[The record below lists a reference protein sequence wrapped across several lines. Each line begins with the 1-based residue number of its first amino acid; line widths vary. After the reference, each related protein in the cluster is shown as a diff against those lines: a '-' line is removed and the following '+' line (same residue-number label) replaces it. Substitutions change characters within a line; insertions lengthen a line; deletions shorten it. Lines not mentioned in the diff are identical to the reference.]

1 MPETIADELLVNIRL
16 KTEALEEGLAQMRSL
31 LAKSSAQVERL
42 SSAQAKAAEAAAQAQ
57 AKAAAEAASA
67 AQKEAERLKAA
78 YDAAYKALEKDATEA
93 ALNQAEALETAAS
106 KAQEAAARAARE
118 QVVAEQ
124 DAQTARITA
133 IRAAEAES
141 KRASEEAA
149 RAAEEA
155 AERTKQAQA
164 QVAAAATA
172 AFAGIVLAIRGAI
185 EAANEYNNA
194 MVGLNSLAEGTGQDF
209 GDLQAAAEDLA
220 SDGLMTVADAA
231 ASLKNLLARGFSADE
246 AVDMLERLKDAAAF
260 GRQSSLS
267 LGEAVRSASEGIKN
281 ENSVLV
287 DNAGVT
293 KNVAVM
299 WEEYAATIGK
309 SAANLTQAEKRQAE
323 YNGIMQET
331 AYQVGDAARYAE
343 EFAGK
348 QAALEA
354 ATLRVNQA
362 LGASVQGALTPL
374 LEAVTPIVDALAG
387 WIERNPELTAGI
399 VAATT
404 AGVALTAV
412 VAGAI
417 PMVTGL
423 AAAFGTLQ
431 ASMGVVGAISLAI
444 GALAAFAVA
453 CSNAKTPAEELA
465 EELEGLKNEMQTLG
479 ETSASAEEAF
489 AVLESG
495 TATTEEIAA
504 AKKALAAAIPDVVIG
519 YDREGNAI
527 LATNDILREH
537 IELLRKEREEK
548 LQSARETAKELT
560 ATAQME
566 EQAARDKL
574 ERLKEEREETKAY
587 YEDLMN
593 QRGLYRK
600 FVETPEMLEGYRDE
614 ALDENLR
621 KQAEAAQE
629 LEAAKLETSKRLQEQ
644 YALENE
650 LLGERDAATQ
660 LAMEHTMDL
669 ATEQQLS
676 GEEYLALL
684 QQTLADEEQMAA
696 YREEAAAA
704 AREEAAAVEELADAQ
719 DALDTAKSA
728 TEQQRAAK
736 QMRAYVEE
744 VKNGTKGTATYNK
757 AVEEL
762 AEAYDWLY
770 PNIEQNIDAISDL
783 VAQQEDEAQ
792 KAVILARNAIDGLI
806 ESQNAIIQLETASAE
821 AKAEA
826 VSLISVLSQLRNA
839 MTGLLIDGSLP
850 EISVPSVSSG
860 GGGGGGGG
868 SEKSRWEMELD
879 ELEHYAALGQ
889 DVTEQ
894 QIAAIRRILE
904 EEKLSTEE
912 RWRLEEELYDK
923 ESALI
928 EDKISLYKDLTNL
941 TTEEAAQQAAAL
953 QVMLQTYAL
962 STEERAALTEQLNET
977 KKALDGDYLRDYIA
991 HLEQIL
997 AAEQLNAAQR
1007 KNVLNEIM
1015 QARIQLLQRE
1025 QEAMQESI
1033 SAQISAIEAERDAQI
1048 AAIDKEIE
1056 ALDKLLEQR
1065 KRLQQEEED
1074 EDALR
1079 RLQESLKY
1087 EKDDYNRQQLEKQIE
1102 QKQKEIADREFEQSI
1117 QDQKDALK
1125 AEQDAIRER
1134 AQAQIEGLQAMAE
1147 QKTLWLETQYLQ
1159 QQEYNALELEQQN
1172 AQNALLLEGQALYG
1186 EQSLEAQQALYGAQ
1200 YGAGEEQNDAM
1211 VALTD
1216 EGQQRDV
1223 ETLLSYEDD
1232 WSGAGHTLG
1241 GALESALQSH
1251 FDAIVAAA
1259 EAMASQV
1266 VSIVANAMAQINS
1279 LRSAASSV
1287 QSAGIGAA
1295 QSAISGRSGESAR
1308 STNVTI
1314 NQTNNF
1320 SGSSASPSAIRAA
1333 TKGAAQTLLKY

>member
-93 ALNQAEALETAAS
+93 ALNQAEALETAAN
-106 KAQEAAARAARE
+106 KAQEAATRAARE

-281 ENSVLV
+281 ENSILV

-323 YNGIMQET
+323 YNGIMAET

-374 LEAVTPIVDALAG
+374 LEAVTPLVDALAG

-399 VAATT
+399 VAATA

-412 VAGAI
+412 VTGAI
-417 PMVTGL
+417 PMVKSL
-423 AAAFGTLQ
+423 AAAFATLH
-431 ASMGVVGAISLAI
+431 ASMGVVGAISLAV
-444 GALAAFAVA
+444 GALAGIAAA
-453 CSNAKTPAEELA
+453 CANARSPLQELN
-465 EELEGLKNEMQTLG
+465 EELEGLQDELEQLS
-479 ETSASAEEAF
+479 TSAGNAEQAL

-495 TATTEEIAA
+495 AATTDELAA
-504 AKKALAAAIPDVVIG
+504 AKQRLAEIFPTLVVG
-519 YDREGNAI
+519 YDSEGNVI
-527 LATNDILREH
+527 LANNDLIREQ
-537 IELLRKEREEK
+537 IELTKELRRLKQQEAQEVSAQAVEEAKKRRDELEGVLRQLEAEKAQLEQERAAYIAQYGQDAPNVQWYDE
-548 LQSARETAKELT
+548 ELT
-560 ATAQME
+560 ARGETLINRNLEYRQSLIDLNAQL
-566 EQAARDKL
+566 QA
-574 ERLKEEREETKAY
+574 
-587 YEDLMN
+587 
-593 QRGLYRK
+593 
-600 FVETPEMLEGYRDE
+600 
-614 ALDENLR
+614 
-621 KQAEAAQE
+621 
-629 LEAAKLETSKRLQEQ
+629 Q
-644 YALENE
+644 YALVNE
-650 LLGERDAATQ
+650 SLGEADAATQ
-660 LAMEHTMDL
+660 LAMASAMEY
-669 ATEQQLS
+669 AAQLEMT
-676 GEEYLALL
+676 GAEYQSYL
-684 QQTLADEEQMAA
+684 QTVLADEEQMAA

-704 AREEAAAVEELADAQ
+704 AREEAAAVEELASAQ
-719 DALDTAKSA
+719 EAVDTAGSA
-728 TEQQRAAK
+728 AEQQRAAK

-744 VKNGTKGTATYNK
+744 IKNGTKGTATYQK

-762 AEAYDWLY
+762 TDAYGSLY
-770 PNIEQNIDAISDL
+770 PDVENNIDAISRL
-783 VAQQEDEAQ
+783 VGVEEETARA
-792 KAVILARNAIDGLI
+792 AVESARTAIDNLI
-806 ESQNAIIQLETASAE
+806 AVQSAIIQSAE
-821 AKAEA
+821 ATAQAKAEA
-826 VSLISVLSQLRNA
+826 VSYIQVLSQLRNA

-850 EISVPSVSSG
+850 EISVPSVSS
-860 GGGGGGGG
+860 GGGGGG

-953 QVMLQTYAL
+953 QYMLQTYAL

-1015 QARIQLLQRE
+1015 QARIQLMQRE

-1056 ALDKLLEQR
+1056 ALDRLLEER

-1102 QKQKEIADREFEQSI
+1102 QKEKEIADREFEQSI

-1241 GALESALQSH
+1241 GALQSALQSH

-1287 QSAGIGAA
+1287 QSMGGGTA
-1295 QSAISGRSGESAR
+1295 SSRSGGSAR

-1320 SGSSASPSAIRAA
+1320 SGGASRSPSAIRAA

>member
-106 KAQEAAARAARE
+106 KAQEAAARAAHE

-281 ENSVLV
+281 ENSILV

-323 YNGIMQET
+323 YNGIMAET

-374 LEAVTPIVDALAG
+374 LEAVTPLVDALAG

-417 PMVTGL
+417 PMVKSL
-423 AAAFGTLQ
+423 AAAFATLH
-431 ASMGVVGAISLAI
+431 ASMGVVGAISLAV
-444 GALAAFAVA
+444 GALAGIAAA
-453 CSNAKTPAEELA
+453 CANARSPLQELN
-465 EELEGLKNEMQTLG
+465 EELEGLQDELEQLS
-479 ETSASAEEAF
+479 TSAGNAEQAL

-495 TATTEEIAA
+495 AATTDELAA
-504 AKKALAAAIPDVVIG
+504 AKQRLAEIFPALVVGYDSEGNVILANNDLIREQIELTKELRRLKQQEAQEVSAQAVEEAKKRRDELEGVLRQLEAEKAQLEQERAAYIAQYGQDAPNVQWYDEELAARGETLINRNLEYRQSLIDL
-519 YDREGNAI
+519 NAQ
-527 LATNDILREH
+527 
-537 IELLRKEREEK
+537 
-548 LQSARETAKELT
+548 LQA
-560 ATAQME
+560 
-566 EQAARDKL
+566 
-574 ERLKEEREETKAY
+574 
-587 YEDLMN
+587 
-593 QRGLYRK
+593 
-600 FVETPEMLEGYRDE
+600 
-614 ALDENLR
+614 
-621 KQAEAAQE
+621 
-629 LEAAKLETSKRLQEQ
+629 Q
-644 YALENE
+644 YALVNE
-650 LLGERDAATQ
+650 SLGEADAATQ
-660 LAMEHTMDL
+660 LAMASAMEY
-669 ATEQQLS
+669 AAQLEMT
-676 GEEYLALL
+676 GAEYQSYL
-684 QQTLADEEQMAA
+684 QTVLADEEQMAA

-868 SEKSRWEMELD
+868 GSEKSRWEMELE

-953 QVMLQTYAL
+953 QYMLQTYAL

-1015 QARIQLLQRE
+1015 QARIQLMQRE

-1102 QKQKEIADREFEQSI
+1102 QKQKEIADREFEQNI

-1159 QQEYNALELEQQN
+1159 QQEYNALELEQQT

-1223 ETLLSYEDD
+1223 ETLLSYESE
-1232 WSGAGHTLG
+1232 WSAAGHTLG

-1279 LRSAASSV
+1279 LRSAASSL
-1287 QSAGIGAA
+1287 QSMGGGTA
-1295 QSAISGRSGESAR
+1295 SSRSGGSAR

-1320 SGSSASPSAIRAA
+1320 SGSSPSPSAIRAA

>member
-67 AQKEAERLKAA
+67 AKKEAERLKAA
-78 YDAAYKALEKDATEA
+78 YDAAYKALEQDATEA
-93 ALNQAEALETAAS
+93 ALKQAEALETAAN
-106 KAQEAAARAARE
+106 KAQEAATRAARE

-185 EAANEYNNA
+185 EAANEYSSA
-194 MVGLNSLAEGTGQDF
+194 MVGLKSLAEGTGQDF
-209 GDLQAAAEDLA
+209 GDLQTAAEDLA

-309 SAANLTQAEKRQAE
+309 SAANLTQAERRQAE

-343 EFAGK
+343 AFAGK

-374 LEAVTPIVDALAG
+374 VQILTPLADALA
-387 WIERNPELTAGI
+387 WVIEKFPGVSAGATAALTAM
-399 VAATT
+399 
-404 AGVALTAV
+404 VALTAV
-412 VAGAI
+412 VTGAI
-417 PMVTGL
+417 PMVKSL
-423 AAAFGTLQ
+423 AAAFATLH
-431 ASMGVVGAISLAI
+431 ASLGVVGAISLAV
-444 GALAAFAVA
+444 GALAGIAAA
-453 CSNAKTPAEELA
+453 CANARSPLQELN
-465 EELEGLKNEMQTLG
+465 EELEGLQDELEQLS
-479 ETSASAEEAF
+479 TSAGNAEQAL

-495 TATTEEIAA
+495 AATTDELAA
-504 AKKALAAAIPDVVIG
+504 AKQRLAEIFPALVVGYDSEGNVILANNDLIREQIELTKELRRLKQQEAQEVSAQAVEEAKKRRDELEGVLRQLEAEKAQLEQERAAYIAQYGQDAPNVQWYDEELAARGETLINRNLEYRQSLIDL
-519 YDREGNAI
+519 NAQ
-527 LATNDILREH
+527 
-537 IELLRKEREEK
+537 
-548 LQSARETAKELT
+548 LQA
-560 ATAQME
+560 
-566 EQAARDKL
+566 
-574 ERLKEEREETKAY
+574 
-587 YEDLMN
+587 
-593 QRGLYRK
+593 
-600 FVETPEMLEGYRDE
+600 
-614 ALDENLR
+614 
-621 KQAEAAQE
+621 
-629 LEAAKLETSKRLQEQ
+629 Q
-644 YALENE
+644 YALVNE
-650 LLGERDAATQ
+650 SLGEADAATQ
-660 LAMEHTMDL
+660 LAMASAMEY
-669 ATEQQLS
+669 AAQL
-676 GEEYLALL
+676 EMTAAEYQSYL
-684 QQTLADEEQMAA
+684 QTVLADEQQMAA

-704 AREEAAAVEELADAQ
+704 AREEAAAVEELASAQ
-719 DALDTAKSA
+719 EAVDTAGSA
-728 TEQQRAAK
+728 AEQQRAAK

-744 VKNGTKGTATYNK
+744 VKNGTKGTATYQK

-762 AEAYDWLY
+762 TDAYGSLY
-770 PNIEQNIDAISDL
+770 PDVENNIDAISRL
-783 VAQQEDEAQ
+783 VGVEEETARA
-792 KAVILARNAIDGLI
+792 AVESARTAIDNLI
-806 ESQNAIIQLETASAE
+806 AVQSAIIQSAE
-821 AKAEA
+821 ATAQAKAEA
-826 VSLISVLSQLRNA
+826 VSYIQVLSQLRNA

-868 SEKSRWEMELD
+868 SEKSRWEMELE

-953 QVMLQTYAL
+953 QYMLQTYAL

-1102 QKQKEIADREFEQSI
+1102 QKQKEIADREFEQNI

-1159 QQEYNALELEQQN
+1159 QQEYNALELEQQT

-1259 EAMASQV
+1259 EAMASTV

-1279 LRSAASSV
+1279 LRSAASSL
-1287 QSAGIGAA
+1287 QSMGIGAA
-1295 QSAISGRSGESAR
+1295 QGAISGRSGGSAR

-1320 SGSSASPSAIRAA
+1320 SGSSPSPSAIRAA

>member
-78 YDAAYKALEKDATEA
+78 YDAAYKALEQDATEA
-93 ALNQAEALETAAS
+93 ALNQAEALETAAN
-106 KAQEAAARAARE
+106 KAQEAAARAAHE

-281 ENSVLV
+281 ENSILV

-323 YNGIMQET
+323 YNGIMAET

-374 LEAVTPIVDALAG
+374 LEAVTPLVDALAG

-453 CSNAKTPAEELA
+453 CTNAKTPAEELA

-479 ETSASAEEAF
+479 EASASAEEAF

-519 YDREGNAI
+519 YDNEGNAI

-537 IELLRKEREEK
+537 IELLRKEREAK
-548 LQSARETAKELT
+548 LQSARAAAQEMAD
-560 ATAQME
+560 TAQLEVEAAQYRLDVLREERAETEQYYADMLKYAQNYSE
-566 EQAARDKL
+566 EQRALL
-574 ERLKEEREETKAY
+574 ES
-587 YEDLMN
+587 
-593 QRGLYRK
+593 
-600 FVETPEMLEGYRDE
+600 YRDD
-614 ALDENLR
+614 ALQQNTQA
-621 KQAEAAQE
+621 QAEAAQE
-629 LEAAKLETSKRLQEQ
+629 LADARMQASLKLQEQ

-660 LAMEHTMDL
+660 LAMEHTMEL
-669 ATEQQLS
+669 ATQQQLS

-684 QQTLADEEQMAA
+684 QQTLADEQQMAA

-704 AREEAAAVEELADAQ
+704 AREEAAAVEELASAQ
-719 DALDTAKSA
+719 EAVDTAGSA
-728 TEQQRAAK
+728 AEQQRAAK

-744 VKNGTKGTATYNK
+744 IKNGTKGTATYQK

-762 AEAYDWLY
+762 TDAYGSLY
-770 PNIEQNIDAISDL
+770 PDVENNIDAISRL
-783 VAQQEDEAQ
+783 VGVEEETARA
-792 KAVILARNAIDGLI
+792 AVESARTAIDNLI
-806 ESQNAIIQLETASAE
+806 AEQNAIIQLETASAE

-839 MTGLLIDGSLP
+839 MTGLLIDSSLP
-850 EISVPSVSSG
+850 EIPVPSVST

-953 QVMLQTYAL
+953 QYMLQTYAL

-1015 QARIQLLQRE
+1015 QARIQLMQRE

-1102 QKQKEIADREFEQSI
+1102 QKQKEIADREFEQNI

-1159 QQEYNALELEQQN
+1159 QQEYNALELEQQT

-1259 EAMASQV
+1259 EAMASTV

-1279 LRSAASSV
+1279 LRSAASSL
-1287 QSAGIGAA
+1287 QSMGGGTA
-1295 QSAISGRSGESAR
+1295 SSRSGGSAR

-1320 SGSSASPSAIRAA
+1320 SGSSPSPSAIRAA

>member
-57 AKAAAEAASA
+57 AKAAAEAARA

-93 ALNQAEALETAAS
+93 ALAQAEALETAAS
-106 KAQEAAARAARE
+106 KAQEAATRAARE
-118 QVVAEQ
+118 QVVAER

-281 ENSVLV
+281 ENSILV

-374 LEAVTPIVDALAG
+374 LEAVTPLVDALAG

-453 CSNAKTPAEELA
+453 CTNAKTPAEELA

-479 ETSASAEEAF
+479 EASASAEEAF

-519 YDREGNAI
+519 YDNEGNAI

-537 IELLRKEREEK
+537 IELLRKEREAK
-548 LQSARETAKELT
+548 LQSARAAAQEMAD
-560 ATAQME
+560 TAQLEVEAAQYRLDVLREERAETEQYYADMLKYAQNYSE
-566 EQAARDKL
+566 EQRALL
-574 ERLKEEREETKAY
+574 ES
-587 YEDLMN
+587 
-593 QRGLYRK
+593 
-600 FVETPEMLEGYRDE
+600 YRDD
-614 ALDENLR
+614 ALQQNTQA
-621 KQAEAAQE
+621 QAEAAQE
-629 LEAAKLETSKRLQEQ
+629 LADARMQASLKLQEQ

-660 LAMEHTMDL
+660 LAMEHTMEL
-669 ATEQQLS
+669 ATQQQLS

-684 QQTLADEEQMAA
+684 QQTLADEQQMAA

-806 ESQNAIIQLETASAE
+806 KSQNAIIQLETASAE

-850 EISVPSVSSG
+850 EIPVPSVSSG

-953 QVMLQTYAL
+953 QYMLQTYAL
-962 STEERAALTEQLNET
+962 STEERAALTERLNET

-1015 QARIQLLQRE
+1015 QARIQLMQRE

-1074 EDALR
+1074 DDALR

-1102 QKQKEIADREFEQSI
+1102 QKQKEIADREFEQNI

-1159 QQEYNALELEQQN
+1159 QQEYNALELEQQT

-1259 EAMASQV
+1259 EAMASTV

-1279 LRSAASSV
+1279 LRSAASSL
-1287 QSAGIGAA
+1287 QSMGGGTA
-1295 QSAISGRSGESAR
+1295 SSRSGGSAR

-1320 SGSSASPSAIRAA
+1320 SGSSPSPSAIRAA

>member
-1 MPETIADELLVNIRL
+1 M
-16 KTEALEEGLAQMRSL
+16 
-31 LAKSSAQVERL
+31 
-42 SSAQAKAAEAAAQAQ
+42 
-57 AKAAAEAASA
+57 
-67 AQKEAERLKAA
+67 
-78 YDAAYKALEKDATEA
+78 
-93 ALNQAEALETAAS
+93 
-106 KAQEAAARAARE
+106 
-118 QVVAEQ
+118 
-124 DAQTARITA
+124 
-133 IRAAEAES
+133 
-141 KRASEEAA
+141 
-149 RAAEEA
+149 
-155 AERTKQAQA
+155 
-164 QVAAAATA
+164 
-172 AFAGIVLAIRGAI
+172 
-185 EAANEYNNA
+185 
-194 MVGLNSLAEGTGQDF
+194 AEG
-209 GDLQAAAEDLA
+209 
-220 SDGLMTVADAA
+220 
-231 ASLKNLLARGFSADE
+231 
-246 AVDMLERLKDAAAF
+246 
-260 GRQSSLS
+260 
-267 LGEAVRSASEGIKN
+267 
-281 ENSVLV
+281 
-287 DNAGVT
+287 
-293 KNVAVM
+293 
-299 WEEYAATIGK
+299 
-309 SAANLTQAEKRQAE
+309 
-323 YNGIMQET
+323 
-331 AYQVGDAARYAE
+331 
-343 EFAGK
+343 FAGK

-362 LGASVQGALTPL
+362 LGASVQSALTPL
-374 LEAVTPIVDALAG
+374 LEAVTPLVDALAG

-399 VAATT
+399 VAATA

-417 PMVTGL
+417 PMVKSL
-423 AAAFGTLQ
+423 AAAFATLH
-431 ASMGVVGAISLAI
+431 ASLGVVGAISLAV
-444 GALAAFAVA
+444 GALAGIAAA
-453 CSNAKTPAEELA
+453 CANARSPLQELN
-465 EELEGLKNEMQTLG
+465 EELEGLQDELEQLS
-479 ETSASAEEAF
+479 TSAGNAEQAL

-495 TATTEEIAA
+495 AATTDELAA
-504 AKKALAAAIPDVVIG
+504 AKQRLAEIFPTLVVGYDSEGNVILANNDLIREQIELTKELRRLKQQEAQEVSAQAVEEAKKRRDELEGVLRQLEAEKAQLEQERAAYIAQYGQDAPNVQWDEELAARGETLINRNLEYRQSLIDL
-519 YDREGNAI
+519 NAQ
-527 LATNDILREH
+527 
-537 IELLRKEREEK
+537 
-548 LQSARETAKELT
+548 LQA
-560 ATAQME
+560 
-566 EQAARDKL
+566 
-574 ERLKEEREETKAY
+574 
-587 YEDLMN
+587 
-593 QRGLYRK
+593 
-600 FVETPEMLEGYRDE
+600 
-614 ALDENLR
+614 
-621 KQAEAAQE
+621 
-629 LEAAKLETSKRLQEQ
+629 Q
-644 YALENE
+644 YALVNE
-650 LLGERDAATQ
+650 SLGEADAATQ
-660 LAMEHTMDL
+660 LAMASAMEY
-669 ATEQQLS
+669 AAQL
-676 GEEYLALL
+676 EMTAAEYQSYL
-684 QQTLADEEQMAA
+684 QTVLADEEQMAA

-806 ESQNAIIQLETASAE
+806 KSQNAIIQLETASAE

-839 MTGLLIDGSLP
+839 MTGLLIDSSLP
-850 EISVPSVSSG
+850 EISVPSVSTGGG

-953 QVMLQTYAL
+953 QYMLQTYAL

-1025 QEAMQESI
+1025 QEAMQEGI

-1102 QKQKEIADREFEQSI
+1102 QKQKEIADREFEQNI

-1172 AQNALLLEGQALYG
+1172 AQNALLLEGQVLYG

-1241 GALESALQSH
+1241 AHRATCGGPVFRPAGPPSGASSASRFASLTLPGGALESALQSH

-1279 LRSAASSV
+1279 LRSAASSL
-1287 QSAGIGAA
+1287 QSMGGGTA
-1295 QSAISGRSGESAR
+1295 SSRSGGSAR

-1320 SGSSASPSAIRAA
+1320 SGSSPSPSAIRAA

>member
-67 AQKEAERLKAA
+67 AQKEAERLKAS
-78 YDAAYKALEKDATEA
+78 YDAAYKALEQDATEA

-106 KAQEAAARAARE
+106 KAQEAAARAAHE

-281 ENSVLV
+281 ENSILV

-374 LEAVTPIVDALAG
+374 VQILTPLADALA
-387 WIERNPELTAGI
+387 WVIEKFPGVSAGAAAALTAM
-399 VAATT
+399 
-404 AGVALTAV
+404 VALTAV
-412 VAGAI
+412 VTGAI
-417 PMVTGL
+417 PMVKSL
-423 AAAFGTLQ
+423 AAAFATLH
-431 ASMGVVGAISLAI
+431 ASMGVVGAISLAV
-444 GALAAFAVA
+444 GALAGIAAA
-453 CSNAKTPAEELA
+453 CANARSPLQELN
-465 EELEGLKNEMQTLG
+465 EELEGLQDELEQLS
-479 ETSASAEEAF
+479 TSAGNAEQAL

-495 TATTEEIAA
+495 AATTDELAA
-504 AKKALAAAIPDVVIG
+504 AKQRLAEIFPALVVGYDSEGNVILANNDLIREQIELTKELRRLKQQEAQEVSAQAVEEAKKRQDELEGVLRQLEAEKAQLEQERAAYIAQYGQDAPNVQWYDEELAARGETLINRNLEYRQSLIDL
-519 YDREGNAI
+519 NAQ
-527 LATNDILREH
+527 
-537 IELLRKEREEK
+537 
-548 LQSARETAKELT
+548 LQA
-560 ATAQME
+560 
-566 EQAARDKL
+566 
-574 ERLKEEREETKAY
+574 
-587 YEDLMN
+587 
-593 QRGLYRK
+593 
-600 FVETPEMLEGYRDE
+600 
-614 ALDENLR
+614 
-621 KQAEAAQE
+621 
-629 LEAAKLETSKRLQEQ
+629 Q
-644 YALENE
+644 YALVNE
-650 LLGERDAATQ
+650 SLGEADAATQ
-660 LAMEHTMDL
+660 LAMASAMEY
-669 ATEQQLS
+669 AAQLEMT
-676 GEEYLALL
+676 GAEYQSYL
-684 QQTLADEEQMAA
+684 QTVLADEQQMAA

-704 AREEAAAVEELADAQ
+704 AREEAAAVEELASAQ
-719 DALDTAKSA
+719 EAVDTAGSA
-728 TEQQRAAK
+728 AEQQRAAK

-744 VKNGTKGTATYNK
+744 VKNGTKGTATYQK

-762 AEAYDWLY
+762 TDAYGSLY
-770 PNIEQNIDAISDL
+770 PDVENNIDAISRL
-783 VAQQEDEAQ
+783 VGVEEETARA
-792 KAVILARNAIDGLI
+792 AVESARTAIDNLI
-806 ESQNAIIQLETASAE
+806 AEQNAIIQLETASAE

-850 EISVPSVSSG
+850 EIPVPSVSSG

-953 QVMLQTYAL
+953 QYMLQTYAL

-1015 QARIQLLQRE
+1015 QARIQLMQRE

-1102 QKQKEIADREFEQSI
+1102 QKQKEIADREFEQNI

-1159 QQEYNALELEQQN
+1159 QQEYNALELEQQT

-1259 EAMASQV
+1259 ETMASTV

-1279 LRSAASSV
+1279 LRSAASSL

-1295 QSAISGRSGESAR
+1295 QGAISGRSGGSAR

-1320 SGSSASPSAIRAA
+1320 SGSSPSPSALRAA

>member
-78 YDAAYKALEKDATEA
+78 YDAAYKALEQDATEA
-93 ALNQAEALETAAS
+93 ALAQAEALETAAS
-106 KAQEAAARAARE
+106 KAQEAATRAARE

-185 EAANEYNNA
+185 EAANEYSSA
-194 MVGLNSLAEGTGQDF
+194 MVGLKSLAEGTGQDF

-281 ENSVLV
+281 ENSILV

-343 EFAGK
+343 AFAGK

-374 LEAVTPIVDALAG
+374 LEAVTPLVDALAG

-417 PMVTGL
+417 PVVTGL

-519 YDREGNAI
+519 YDNEGNAI

-660 LAMEHTMDL
+660 LAMEHTMEL
-669 ATEQQLS
+669 ATQQQLS

-684 QQTLADEEQMAA
+684 QQTLADEQQMAA

-704 AREEAAAVEELADAQ
+704 AREEAAAVEELASAQ
-719 DALDTAKSA
+719 EAVDTAGSA
-728 TEQQRAAK
+728 AEQQRAAK

-744 VKNGTKGTATYNK
+744 IKNGTKGTATYQK

-762 AEAYDWLY
+762 TDAYGSLY
-770 PNIEQNIDAISDL
+770 PDVENNIDAISRL
-783 VAQQEDEAQ
+783 VGVEEETARA
-792 KAVILARNAIDGLI
+792 AVESARTAIDNLI
-806 ESQNAIIQLETASAE
+806 AAQSAIIQSAE
-821 AKAEA
+821 ATAQAKAEA
-826 VSLISVLSQLRNA
+826 VSYIQVLSQLRNA
-839 MTGLLIDGSLP
+839 MTGLLIDSSLP
-850 EISVPSVSSG
+850 EISVPSVSTG

-868 SEKSRWEMELD
+868 SEKSRWEMELE

-953 QVMLQTYAL
+953 QYMLQTYAL

-1015 QARIQLLQRE
+1015 QARIQLMQRE

-1159 QQEYNALELEQQN
+1159 QQEYNALELEQQT

-1259 EAMASQV
+1259 ETMASQV

-1279 LRSAASSV
+1279 LRSAASSL
-1287 QSAGIGAA
+1287 QSMGGGTA
-1295 QSAISGRSGESAR
+1295 SSRSGGSAR

-1320 SGSSASPSAIRAA
+1320 SGSSPSPSAIRAA

>member
-78 YDAAYKALEKDATEA
+78 YDAAYKALEKDASEA
-93 ALNQAEALETAAS
+93 ALNQAEALETAAN
-106 KAQEAAARAARE
+106 KAQEAAARAAHE

-194 MVGLNSLAEGTGQDF
+194 MVGLKSLAEGTGQDF

-281 ENSVLV
+281 ENSILV

-299 WEEYAATIGK
+299 WEEYAQEIGK

-374 LEAVTPIVDALAG
+374 LEAVTPLVDALAG

-479 ETSASAEEAF
+479 EASASAEEAF

-519 YDREGNAI
+519 YDNEGNAI

-537 IELLRKEREEK
+537 IELLRKEREAK
-548 LQSARETAKELT
+548 LQSARAAAQEMAD
-560 ATAQME
+560 TAQLEVEAAQYRLDVLREERAETEQYYADMLKYAQNYSE
-566 EQAARDKL
+566 EQRALL
-574 ERLKEEREETKAY
+574 ES
-587 YEDLMN
+587 
-593 QRGLYRK
+593 
-600 FVETPEMLEGYRDE
+600 YRDD
-614 ALDENLR
+614 ALQQNTQA
-621 KQAEAAQE
+621 QAEAAQE
-629 LEAAKLETSKRLQEQ
+629 LADARMQASLKLQEQ

-660 LAMEHTMDL
+660 LAMEHTMEL
-669 ATEQQLS
+669 ATQQQLS

-684 QQTLADEEQMAA
+684 QQTLADEQQMAA

-806 ESQNAIIQLETASAE
+806 KSQNAIIQLETASAE

-868 SEKSRWEMELD
+868 GSEKSRWEMELE

-953 QVMLQTYAL
+953 QYMLQTYAL

-1015 QARIQLLQRE
+1015 QARIQLMQRE

-1159 QQEYNALELEQQN
+1159 QQEYNALELEQQT

-1232 WSGAGHTLG
+1232 WSAAGHTLG

-1259 EAMASQV
+1259 ETMASTV

-1279 LRSAASSV
+1279 LRSAASSL
-1287 QSAGIGAA
+1287 QSMGGGTA
-1295 QSAISGRSGESAR
+1295 SSRSGGSAR

-1320 SGSSASPSAIRAA
+1320 SGSSPSPSAIRAA

>member
-78 YDAAYKALEKDATEA
+78 YDAAYKALEQDATEA
-93 ALNQAEALETAAS
+93 ALNQAEALETAAN
-106 KAQEAAARAARE
+106 KAQEAAARAAHE

-281 ENSVLV
+281 ENSILV

-293 KNVAVM
+293 KNVATM

-323 YNGIMQET
+323 YNGIMAET

-374 LEAVTPIVDALAG
+374 LEAVTPLVDALAG

-399 VAATT
+399 VAATA

-412 VAGAI
+412 VTGAI
-417 PMVTGL
+417 PMVKSL
-423 AAAFGTLQ
+423 AAAFATLH
-431 ASMGVVGAISLAI
+431 ASMGVVGAISLAV
-444 GALAAFAVA
+444 GALAGIAAA
-453 CSNAKTPAEELA
+453 CANARSPLQELN
-465 EELEGLKNEMQTLG
+465 EELEGLQDELEQLS
-479 ETSASAEEAF
+479 TSAGNAEQAL

-495 TATTEEIAA
+495 AATTDELAA
-504 AKKALAAAIPDVVIG
+504 AKQRLAEIFPALVVGYDSEGNVILANNDLIREQIELTKELRRLKQQEAQEVSAQAVEEAKKRRDELEGVLRQLEAEKAQLEQERAAYIAQYGQDAPNVQWYDEELAARGETLINRNLEYRQSLIDL
-519 YDREGNAI
+519 NAQ
-527 LATNDILREH
+527 
-537 IELLRKEREEK
+537 
-548 LQSARETAKELT
+548 LQA
-560 ATAQME
+560 
-566 EQAARDKL
+566 
-574 ERLKEEREETKAY
+574 
-587 YEDLMN
+587 
-593 QRGLYRK
+593 
-600 FVETPEMLEGYRDE
+600 
-614 ALDENLR
+614 
-621 KQAEAAQE
+621 
-629 LEAAKLETSKRLQEQ
+629 Q
-644 YALENE
+644 YALVNE
-650 LLGERDAATQ
+650 SLGEADAATQ
-660 LAMEHTMDL
+660 LAMASAMEY
-669 ATEQQLS
+669 AAQLEMT
-676 GEEYLALL
+676 GAEYQSYL
-684 QQTLADEEQMAA
+684 QTVLADEEQMAA

-704 AREEAAAVEELADAQ
+704 AREEAAAVEELASAQ
-719 DALDTAKSA
+719 EAVDTAGSA
-728 TEQQRAAK
+728 AEQQRAAK

-744 VKNGTKGTATYNK
+744 IKNGTKGTATYQK

-762 AEAYDWLY
+762 TDAYGSLY
-770 PNIEQNIDAISDL
+770 PDVENNIDAISRL
-783 VAQQEDEAQ
+783 VGVEEETARA
-792 KAVILARNAIDGLI
+792 AVESARTAIDNLI
-806 ESQNAIIQLETASAE
+806 AVQSAIIQSAE
-821 AKAEA
+821 ATAQAKAEA
-826 VSLISVLSQLRNA
+826 VSYIQVLSQLRNA

-868 SEKSRWEMELD
+868 GSEKSRWEMELE

-953 QVMLQTYAL
+953 QYMLQTYAL
-962 STEERAALTEQLNET
+962 STEERAALTAQLNET

-1015 QARIQLLQRE
+1015 QARIQLMQRE
-1025 QEAMQESI
+1025 QEAMQESV

-1102 QKQKEIADREFEQSI
+1102 QKQKEIADREFEQNI

-1159 QQEYNALELEQQN
+1159 QQEYNALELEQQT

-1259 EAMASQV
+1259 ETMASTV

-1279 LRSAASSV
+1279 LRSAASSL
-1287 QSAGIGAA
+1287 QSMGGGTA
-1295 QSAISGRSGESAR
+1295 SSRSGGSAR

-1320 SGSSASPSAIRAA
+1320 SGSSPSPSAIRAA

>member
-78 YDAAYKALEKDATEA
+78 YDAAYKALEKDASEA
-93 ALNQAEALETAAS
+93 ALNQAEALETAAN
-106 KAQEAAARAARE
+106 KAQEAATRAARE

-281 ENSVLV
+281 ENSILV

-374 LEAVTPIVDALAG
+374 LEAVTPLVDALAG

-399 VAATT
+399 VAATA

-412 VAGAI
+412 VTGAI
-417 PMVTGL
+417 PMVKSL
-423 AAAFGTLQ
+423 AAAFATLH
-431 ASMGVVGAISLAI
+431 ASLGVVGAISLAV
-444 GALAAFAVA
+444 GALAGIAAA
-453 CSNAKTPAEELA
+453 CANARSPLQELN
-465 EELEGLKNEMQTLG
+465 EELEGLQDELEQLS
-479 ETSASAEEAF
+479 TSAGNAEQAL

-495 TATTEEIAA
+495 AATTDELAA
-504 AKKALAAAIPDVVIG
+504 AKQRLAEIFPALVVGYDSEGNVILANNDLIREQIELTKELRRLKQQEAQEVSAQAVEEAKKRRDELEGVLRQLEAEKAQLEQERAAYIAQYGQDAPNVQWYDEELAARGETLINRNLEYRQSLIDL
-519 YDREGNAI
+519 NAQ
-527 LATNDILREH
+527 
-537 IELLRKEREEK
+537 
-548 LQSARETAKELT
+548 LQA
-560 ATAQME
+560 
-566 EQAARDKL
+566 
-574 ERLKEEREETKAY
+574 
-587 YEDLMN
+587 
-593 QRGLYRK
+593 
-600 FVETPEMLEGYRDE
+600 
-614 ALDENLR
+614 
-621 KQAEAAQE
+621 
-629 LEAAKLETSKRLQEQ
+629 Q
-644 YALENE
+644 YALVNE
-650 LLGERDAATQ
+650 SLGEADAATQ
-660 LAMEHTMDL
+660 LAMASAMEY
-669 ATEQQLS
+669 AAQLEMT
-676 GEEYLALL
+676 GAEYQSYL
-684 QQTLADEEQMAA
+684 QTVLADEEQMAA

-704 AREEAAAVEELADAQ
+704 AREEAAAVEELASAQ
-719 DALDTAKSA
+719 EAVDTAGSA
-728 TEQQRAAK
+728 AEQQRAAK

-744 VKNGTKGTATYNK
+744 IKNGTKGTATYQK

-762 AEAYDWLY
+762 TDAYGSLY
-770 PNIEQNIDAISDL
+770 PDVENNIDAISRL
-783 VAQQEDEAQ
+783 VGVEEETARA
-792 KAVILARNAIDGLI
+792 AVESARTAIDNLI
-806 ESQNAIIQLETASAE
+806 AVQSAIIQSAE
-821 AKAEA
+821 ATAQAKAEA
-826 VSLISVLSQLRNA
+826 VSYIQVLSQLRNA

-868 SEKSRWEMELD
+868 GSEKSRWEMELE

-953 QVMLQTYAL
+953 QYMLQTYAL
-962 STEERAALTEQLNET
+962 STEERAALTERLNET

-1015 QARIQLLQRE
+1015 QARIQLMQRE

-1102 QKQKEIADREFEQSI
+1102 QKQKEIADREFEQNI

-1159 QQEYNALELEQQN
+1159 QQEYNALELEQQT

-1223 ETLLSYEDD
+1223 ETLLSYESE
-1232 WSGAGHTLG
+1232 WSAAGHTLG

-1259 EAMASQV
+1259 QAMASQV

-1279 LRSAASSV
+1279 LRSAASSL
-1287 QSAGIGAA
+1287 QSMGGGTA
-1295 QSAISGRSGESAR
+1295 SSRSGGSAR

-1320 SGSSASPSAIRAA
+1320 SGSSPSPSAIRAA

>member
-31 LAKSSAQVERL
+31 LAKSSAQVEKL

-78 YDAAYKALEKDATEA
+78 YDAAYKALEKDASEA
-93 ALNQAEALETAAS
+93 ALNQAEALETAAN
-106 KAQEAAARAARE
+106 KAQEAATRAARE
-118 QVVAEQ
+118 QVTAEQ

-281 ENSVLV
+281 ENSILV

-374 LEAVTPIVDALAG
+374 LEAVTPLVDALAG

-399 VAATT
+399 VAATA

-453 CSNAKTPAEELA
+453 CTNAKTPAEELA

-479 ETSASAEEAF
+479 EASAIAEEAF

-519 YDREGNAI
+519 YDNEGNAI

-537 IELLRKEREEK
+537 IELLRKEREAK
-548 LQSARETAKELT
+548 LQSARAAAQEMAD
-560 ATAQME
+560 TAQLEVEAAQYRLDVLREERAETEQYYADMLKYAQNYSE
-566 EQAARDKL
+566 EQRALL
-574 ERLKEEREETKAY
+574 ES
-587 YEDLMN
+587 
-593 QRGLYRK
+593 
-600 FVETPEMLEGYRDE
+600 YRDD
-614 ALDENLR
+614 ALQQNTQA
-621 KQAEAAQE
+621 QAEAAQE
-629 LEAAKLETSKRLQEQ
+629 LADARMQASLKLQEQ

-660 LAMEHTMDL
+660 LAMEHTMEL
-669 ATEQQLS
+669 ATQQQLS

-684 QQTLADEEQMAA
+684 QQTLADEQQMAA

-806 ESQNAIIQLETASAE
+806 KSQNAIIQLETASAE

-839 MTGLLIDGSLP
+839 MTGLLIDSSLP
-850 EISVPSVSSG
+850 EISVPSVSSGG

-953 QVMLQTYAL
+953 QYMLQTYAL

-1015 QARIQLLQRE
+1015 QARIQLMQRE

-1056 ALDKLLEQR
+1056 ALDRLLEER

-1102 QKQKEIADREFEQSI
+1102 QKQKEIADREFEQNI

-1279 LRSAASSV
+1279 LRSAASSL
-1287 QSAGIGAA
+1287 QSMGGGTA
-1295 QSAISGRSGESAR
+1295 SSRSGGSAR

-1320 SGSSASPSAIRAA
+1320 SGSSPSPSAIRAA

>member
-78 YDAAYKALEKDATEA
+78 YDAAYKALEQDATEA

-106 KAQEAAARAARE
+106 KAQEAATRAARE

-194 MVGLNSLAEGTGQDF
+194 MVGLKSLAEGTGQDF

-231 ASLKNLLARGFSADE
+231 AALKNLLARGFSADE
-246 AVDMLERLKDAAAF
+246 AVQMLERLKDAAAF

-267 LGEAVRSASEGIKN
+267 LGEAVRSAAEGIKN
-281 ENSVLV
+281 ENSILV

-323 YNGIMQET
+323 YNGIMAET

-374 LEAVTPIVDALAG
+374 LEAVTPLVDALAG

-417 PMVTGL
+417 PMVKSL
-423 AAAFGTLQ
+423 AAAFATLH
-431 ASMGVVGAISLAI
+431 ASMGVVGAISLAV
-444 GALAAFAVA
+444 GALAGIAAA
-453 CSNAKTPAEELA
+453 CANARSPLQELN
-465 EELEGLKNEMQTLG
+465 EELEGLQDELEQLS
-479 ETSASAEEAF
+479 TSAGNAEQAL

-495 TATTEEIAA
+495 AATTDELAA
-504 AKKALAAAIPDVVIG
+504 AKQRLAEIFPTLVVG
-519 YDREGNAI
+519 YDSEGNVI
-527 LATNDILREH
+527 LANNDLIREQ
-537 IELLRKEREEK
+537 IELTKELRRLKQQEAQEVSAQAVEEAKKRRDELEGVLRQLEAEKAQLEQERAAYIAQYGQDAPNVQWYDE
-548 LQSARETAKELT
+548 ELT
-560 ATAQME
+560 ARGETLINRNLEYRQSLIDLNAQL
-566 EQAARDKL
+566 QA
-574 ERLKEEREETKAY
+574 
-587 YEDLMN
+587 
-593 QRGLYRK
+593 
-600 FVETPEMLEGYRDE
+600 
-614 ALDENLR
+614 
-621 KQAEAAQE
+621 
-629 LEAAKLETSKRLQEQ
+629 Q
-644 YALENE
+644 YALVNE
-650 LLGERDAATQ
+650 SLGEADAATQ
-660 LAMEHTMDL
+660 LAMASAMEY
-669 ATEQQLS
+669 AAQLEMT
-676 GEEYLALL
+676 GAEYQSYL
-684 QQTLADEEQMAA
+684 QTVLADEEQMAA

-704 AREEAAAVEELADAQ
+704 AREEAAAVEELASAQ
-719 DALDTAKSA
+719 EAVDTAGSA
-728 TEQQRAAK
+728 AEQQRAAK

-744 VKNGTKGTATYNK
+744 IKNGTKGTATYQK

-762 AEAYDWLY
+762 TDAYGSLY
-770 PNIEQNIDAISDL
+770 PDVENNIDAISRL
-783 VAQQEDEAQ
+783 VGVEEETARA
-792 KAVILARNAIDGLI
+792 AVESARTAIDNLI
-806 ESQNAIIQLETASAE
+806 AVQSAIIQSAE
-821 AKAEA
+821 ATAQAKAEA
-826 VSLISVLSQLRNA
+826 VSYIQVLSQLRNA

-868 SEKSRWEMELD
+868 GSEKSRWEMELE

-953 QVMLQTYAL
+953 QYMLQTYAL

-1015 QARIQLLQRE
+1015 QARIQLMQRE

-1102 QKQKEIADREFEQSI
+1102 QKQKEIADREFEQNI

-1159 QQEYNALELEQQN
+1159 QQEYNALELEQQT

-1279 LRSAASSV
+1279 LRSAASSL
-1287 QSAGIGAA
+1287 QSMGGGTA
-1295 QSAISGRSGESAR
+1295 SSRSGGSAR

-1320 SGSSASPSAIRAA
+1320 SGSSPSPSAIRAA

>member
-93 ALNQAEALETAAS
+93 ALAQAEALETAAS
-106 KAQEAAARAARE
+106 KAQEAATRAARE

-281 ENSVLV
+281 ENSILV

-323 YNGIMQET
+323 YNGIMAET

-374 LEAVTPIVDALAG
+374 LEAVTPLVDALAG

-453 CSNAKTPAEELA
+453 CTNAKTPAEELA

-479 ETSASAEEAF
+479 EASASAEEAF

-519 YDREGNAI
+519 YDNEGNAI

-537 IELLRKEREEK
+537 IELLRKEREAK
-548 LQSARETAKELT
+548 LQSARAAAQEMAD
-560 ATAQME
+560 TAQLEVEAAQYRLDVLREERAETEQYYADMLKYAQNYSE
-566 EQAARDKL
+566 EQRALL
-574 ERLKEEREETKAY
+574 ES
-587 YEDLMN
+587 
-593 QRGLYRK
+593 
-600 FVETPEMLEGYRDE
+600 YRDD
-614 ALDENLR
+614 ALQQNTQA
-621 KQAEAAQE
+621 QAEAAQE
-629 LEAAKLETSKRLQEQ
+629 LADARMQASLKLQEQ

-660 LAMEHTMDL
+660 LAMEHTMEL
-669 ATEQQLS
+669 ATQQQLS

-684 QQTLADEEQMAA
+684 QQTLADEQQMAA

-806 ESQNAIIQLETASAE
+806 KSQNAIIQLETASAE

-839 MTGLLIDGSLP
+839 MTGLLIDSSLP
-850 EISVPSVSSG
+850 EISVPSVSTG

-868 SEKSRWEMELD
+868 GPEKSRWEMELD

-953 QVMLQTYAL
+953 QYMLQTYAL

-1015 QARIQLLQRE
+1015 QARIQLMQRE

-1102 QKQKEIADREFEQSI
+1102 QKQKEIADREFEQNI

-1159 QQEYNALELEQQN
+1159 QQEYNALELEQQT

-1259 EAMASQV
+1259 ETMASTV

-1279 LRSAASSV
+1279 LRSAASSL
-1287 QSAGIGAA
+1287 QSMGGGTA
-1295 QSAISGRSGESAR
+1295 SSRSGGSAR

-1320 SGSSASPSAIRAA
+1320 SGGASRSPSAIRAA
-1333 TKGAAQTLLKY
+1333 TKTAAQTLLKY

>member
-93 ALNQAEALETAAS
+93 ALNQAEALETAAN
-106 KAQEAAARAARE
+106 KAQEAAARAAHE

-281 ENSVLV
+281 ENSILV

-309 SAANLTQAEKRQAE
+309 SAANLTQAERRQAE

-343 EFAGK
+343 AFAGK

-374 LEAVTPIVDALAG
+374 VQILTPLADALA
-387 WIERNPELTAGI
+387 WVIEKFPGVSAGATAALTAM
-399 VAATT
+399 
-404 AGVALTAV
+404 VALTAV
-412 VAGAI
+412 VTGAI
-417 PMVTGL
+417 PMVKSL
-423 AAAFGTLQ
+423 AAAFATLH
-431 ASMGVVGAISLAI
+431 ASLGVVGAISLAV
-444 GALAAFAVA
+444 GALAGIAAA
-453 CSNAKTPAEELA
+453 CANARSPLQELN
-465 EELEGLKNEMQTLG
+465 EELEDLQDELEQLS
-479 ETSASAEEAF
+479 TSAGNAEQAL

-495 TATTEEIAA
+495 TATTDELAA
-504 AKKALAAAIPDVVIG
+504 AKQRLAEIFPALVVGYDSEGNVILANNDLIREQIELTKELRRLKQQEAQEVSAQAVEEAKKRRDELEGVLRQLEAEKAQLEQERAAYIAQYGQDAPNVQWYDEELAARGETLINRNLEYRQSLIDL
-519 YDREGNAI
+519 NAQ
-527 LATNDILREH
+527 
-537 IELLRKEREEK
+537 
-548 LQSARETAKELT
+548 LQ
-560 ATAQME
+560 AQH
-566 EQAARDKL
+566 
-574 ERLKEEREETKAY
+574 
-587 YEDLMN
+587 
-593 QRGLYRK
+593 
-600 FVETPEMLEGYRDE
+600 
-614 ALDENLR
+614 ALV
-621 KQAEAAQE
+621 
-629 LEAAKLETSKRLQEQ
+629 
-644 YALENE
+644 NE
-650 LLGERDAATQ
+650 SLGEADAATQ
-660 LAMEHTMDL
+660 LAMASAMEY
-669 ATEQQLS
+669 AAQL
-676 GEEYLALL
+676 EMTAAEYQSYL
-684 QQTLADEEQMAA
+684 QTVLADEQQMAA

-704 AREEAAAVEELADAQ
+704 AREEAAAVEELASAQ
-719 DALDTAKSA
+719 EAVDTAGSA
-728 TEQQRAAK
+728 AEQQRAAK

-744 VKNGTKGTATYNK
+744 VKNGTKGTATYQK

-762 AEAYDWLY
+762 TDAYGNLY
-770 PNIEQNIDAISDL
+770 PDVENNIDAISRL
-783 VAQQEDEAQ
+783 VGVEEETARA
-792 KAVILARNAIDGLI
+792 AVESARTAIDNLI
-806 ESQNAIIQLETASAE
+806 AVQSAIIQSAE
-821 AKAEA
+821 ATAQAKAEA
-826 VSLISVLSQLRNA
+826 VSYIQVLSQLRNA

-850 EISVPSVSSG
+850 EISVPSVSTGG

-953 QVMLQTYAL
+953 QYMLQTYAL

-1102 QKQKEIADREFEQSI
+1102 QKQKEIADREFEQNI

-1241 GALESALQSH
+1241 GALQSALQSH

-1279 LRSAASSV
+1279 LRSAASSL
-1287 QSAGIGAA
+1287 QSMGGGTA
-1295 QSAISGRSGESAR
+1295 SSRSGGSAR

-1320 SGSSASPSAIRAA
+1320 SGSSPSPSAIRAA

>member
-67 AQKEAERLKAA
+67 AKKEAERLKAA
-78 YDAAYKALEKDATEA
+78 YDAAYKALEKDASEA

-106 KAQEAAARAARE
+106 KAQEAATRAARE

-281 ENSVLV
+281 ENSILV

-323 YNGIMQET
+323 YNGIMAET

-374 LEAVTPIVDALAG
+374 LEAVTPLVDALAG

-453 CSNAKTPAEELA
+453 CTNAKTPAEELA

-479 ETSASAEEAF
+479 EASASAEEAF

-519 YDREGNAI
+519 YDNEGNAI

-537 IELLRKEREEK
+537 IELLRKEREAK
-548 LQSARETAKELT
+548 LQSARETAKEL
-560 ATAQME
+560 AETAQME

-660 LAMEHTMDL
+660 LAMEHTMEL
-669 ATEQQLS
+669 ATQQQLS

-806 ESQNAIIQLETASAE
+806 KSQNAIIQLETASAE

-826 VSLISVLSQLRNA
+826 VSLISILSQLRNA

-850 EISVPSVSSG
+850 EIPVPSVSS
-860 GGGGGGGG
+860 GGGGG

-1015 QARIQLLQRE
+1015 QARIQLMQRE

-1159 QQEYNALELEQQN
+1159 QQEYNALELEQQT

-1259 EAMASQV
+1259 ETMASTV

-1279 LRSAASSV
+1279 LRSAASSL
-1287 QSAGIGAA
+1287 QSMGGGTA
-1295 QSAISGRSGESAR
+1295 SSRSGGSAR

-1320 SGSSASPSAIRAA
+1320 SGSSPSPSAIRAA

>member
-78 YDAAYKALEKDATEA
+78 YDAAYKALEQDATEA
-93 ALNQAEALETAAS
+93 ALNQAEALETAAN
-106 KAQEAAARAARE
+106 KAQEAAARAAHE

-194 MVGLNSLAEGTGQDF
+194 MVGLKSLAEGTGQDF

-309 SAANLTQAEKRQAE
+309 SAANLTQAERRQAE

-343 EFAGK
+343 AFAGK

-374 LEAVTPIVDALAG
+374 VQILTPLADALA
-387 WIERNPELTAGI
+387 WVIEKFPGVSAGATAALTAM
-399 VAATT
+399 
-404 AGVALTAV
+404 VALTAV
-412 VAGAI
+412 VTGAI
-417 PMVTGL
+417 PMVKSL
-423 AAAFGTLQ
+423 AAAFATLH
-431 ASMGVVGAISLAI
+431 ASLGVVGAISLAV
-444 GALAAFAVA
+444 GALAGIAAA
-453 CSNAKTPAEELA
+453 CANARSPLQELN
-465 EELEGLKNEMQTLG
+465 EELEDLQDELEQLS
-479 ETSASAEEAF
+479 TSAGNAEQAL

-495 TATTEEIAA
+495 AATTDELAA
-504 AKKALAAAIPDVVIG
+504 AKQRLAEIFPALVVGYDSEGNVILANNDLIREQIELTKELRRLKQQEAQEVSAQAVEEAKKRRDELEGVLRQLEAEKAQLEQERAAYIAQYGQDAPNVQWYDEELAARGETLINRNLEYRQSLIDL
-519 YDREGNAI
+519 NAQ
-527 LATNDILREH
+527 
-537 IELLRKEREEK
+537 
-548 LQSARETAKELT
+548 LQA
-560 ATAQME
+560 
-566 EQAARDKL
+566 
-574 ERLKEEREETKAY
+574 
-587 YEDLMN
+587 
-593 QRGLYRK
+593 
-600 FVETPEMLEGYRDE
+600 
-614 ALDENLR
+614 
-621 KQAEAAQE
+621 
-629 LEAAKLETSKRLQEQ
+629 Q
-644 YALENE
+644 YALVNE
-650 LLGERDAATQ
+650 SLGEADAATQ
-660 LAMEHTMDL
+660 LAMASAMEY
-669 ATEQQLS
+669 AAQLEMT
-676 GEEYLALL
+676 GAEYQSYL
-684 QQTLADEEQMAA
+684 QTVLADEQQMAA

-704 AREEAAAVEELADAQ
+704 AREEAAAVEELASAQ
-719 DALDTAKSA
+719 EAVDTAGSA
-728 TEQQRAAK
+728 AEQQRAAK

-744 VKNGTKGTATYNK
+744 VKNGTKGTATYQK

-762 AEAYDWLY
+762 TDAYGMY
-770 PNIEQNIDAISDL
+770 FPNVEQSIDSISDL
-783 VAQQEDEAQ
+783 VGYEED
-792 KAVILARNAIDGLI
+792 LARTAVESARTAIDNLI
-806 ESQNAIIQLETASAE
+806 AEQNAIIQLETASAE

-850 EISVPSVSSG
+850 EIPVPSVSSG

-868 SEKSRWEMELD
+868 SEKSRWEMELE

-953 QVMLQTYAL
+953 QYMLQTYAL

-1015 QARIQLLQRE
+1015 QARIQLMQRE

-1102 QKQKEIADREFEQSI
+1102 QKQKEIADREFEQNI

-1159 QQEYNALELEQQN
+1159 QQEYNALELEQQT

-1232 WSGAGHTLG
+1232 WSAAGHTLG

-1259 EAMASQV
+1259 EAMASTV

-1279 LRSAASSV
+1279 LRSAASSL
-1287 QSAGIGAA
+1287 QSMGIGAA
-1295 QSAISGRSGESAR
+1295 QGAISGRSGGSAR

-1320 SGSSASPSAIRAA
+1320 SGSSPSPSAIRAA

>member
-281 ENSVLV
+281 ENSILV

-343 EFAGK
+343 AFAGK

-453 CSNAKTPAEELA
+453 CTNAKTPAEELA

-479 ETSASAEEAF
+479 EASASAEEAF

-519 YDREGNAI
+519 YDNEGNAI

-537 IELLRKEREEK
+537 IELLRKEREAK
-548 LQSARETAKELT
+548 LQSARAAAQEMAD
-560 ATAQME
+560 TAQLEVEAAQYRLDVLREERAETEQYYADMLKYAQNYSE
-566 EQAARDKL
+566 EQRALL
-574 ERLKEEREETKAY
+574 ES
-587 YEDLMN
+587 
-593 QRGLYRK
+593 
-600 FVETPEMLEGYRDE
+600 YRDD
-614 ALDENLR
+614 ALQQNTQA
-621 KQAEAAQE
+621 QAEAAQE
-629 LEAAKLETSKRLQEQ
+629 LADARMQASLKLQEQ

-660 LAMEHTMDL
+660 LAMEHTMEL
-669 ATEQQLS
+669 ATQQQLS

-684 QQTLADEEQMAA
+684 QQTLADEQQMAA

-736 QMRAYVEE
+736 LMRAYVEE

-806 ESQNAIIQLETASAE
+806 KSQNAIIQLETASAE

-839 MTGLLIDGSLP
+839 MTGLLIDSSLP
-850 EISVPSVSSG
+850 EISVPSVSTGG

-953 QVMLQTYAL
+953 QYMLQTYAL

-1102 QKQKEIADREFEQSI
+1102 QKEKEIADREFEQSI

-1241 GALESALQSH
+1241 GALQSALQSH

-1287 QSAGIGAA
+1287 QSMGGGTA
-1295 QSAISGRSGESAR
+1295 SSRSGGSAR

-1320 SGSSASPSAIRAA
+1320 SGGASRSPSAIRAA

>member
-78 YDAAYKALEKDATEA
+78 YDAAYKALEQDASEA

-106 KAQEAAARAARE
+106 KAQEAATRAARE

-281 ENSVLV
+281 ENSILV
-287 DNAGVT
+287 DNAGIT

-309 SAANLTQAEKRQAE
+309 SAANLTQAERRQAE

-343 EFAGK
+343 AFAGK

-374 LEAVTPIVDALAG
+374 LEAVTPLVDALAG

-417 PMVTGL
+417 PMVKSL
-423 AAAFGTLQ
+423 AAAFATLH
-431 ASMGVVGAISLAI
+431 ASMGVVGAISLAV
-444 GALAAFAVA
+444 GALAGIAAA
-453 CSNAKTPAEELA
+453 CANARSPLQELN
-465 EELEGLKNEMQTLG
+465 EELEGLQDELEQLS
-479 ETSASAEEAF
+479 TSAGNAEQAL

-495 TATTEEIAA
+495 AATTDELAA
-504 AKKALAAAIPDVVIG
+504 AKQRLAEIFPALVVGYDSEGNVILANNDLIREQIELTKELRRLKQQEAQEVSAQAVEEAKKHRDELEGVLRQLEAEKAQLEQERAAYIAQYGQDAPNVQWYDEELAARGETLINRNLEYRQSLIDL
-519 YDREGNAI
+519 NAQ
-527 LATNDILREH
+527 
-537 IELLRKEREEK
+537 
-548 LQSARETAKELT
+548 LQA
-560 ATAQME
+560 
-566 EQAARDKL
+566 
-574 ERLKEEREETKAY
+574 
-587 YEDLMN
+587 
-593 QRGLYRK
+593 
-600 FVETPEMLEGYRDE
+600 
-614 ALDENLR
+614 
-621 KQAEAAQE
+621 
-629 LEAAKLETSKRLQEQ
+629 Q
-644 YALENE
+644 YALVNE
-650 LLGERDAATQ
+650 SMGEADAATQ
-660 LAMEHTMDL
+660 LAMASAMEY
-669 ATEQQLS
+669 AAQL
-676 GEEYLALL
+676 EMTAAEYQSYL
-684 QQTLADEEQMAA
+684 QTVLADEQQMAA

-704 AREEAAAVEELADAQ
+704 AREEAAAVEELASAQ
-719 DALDTAKSA
+719 EAVDTAGSA
-728 TEQQRAAK
+728 AEQQRAAK

-744 VKNGTKGTATYNK
+744 VKNGTKGTATYQK

-762 AEAYDWLY
+762 TDAYGSLY
-770 PNIEQNIDAISDL
+770 PDVENNIDAISRL
-783 VAQQEDEAQ
+783 VGVEEETARA
-792 KAVILARNAIDGLI
+792 AVESARTAIDNLI
-806 ESQNAIIQLETASAE
+806 AVQSAIIQSAE
-821 AKAEA
+821 ATAQAKAEA
-826 VSLISVLSQLRNA
+826 VSYIQVLSQLRNA
-839 MTGLLIDGSLP
+839 MTGLLIDSSLP
-850 EISVPSVSSG
+850 EISVPSVSSGG

-953 QVMLQTYAL
+953 QYMLQTYAL

-1015 QARIQLLQRE
+1015 QARIQLMQRE

-1102 QKQKEIADREFEQSI
+1102 QKQKEIADREFEQNI

-1259 EAMASQV
+1259 ETMASTV

-1279 LRSAASSV
+1279 LRSAASSL
-1287 QSAGIGAA
+1287 QSMGGGTA
-1295 QSAISGRSGESAR
+1295 SSRSGGSAR

-1320 SGSSASPSAIRAA
+1320 SGSSPSPSAIRAA

>member
-78 YDAAYKALEKDATEA
+78 YDAAYKALEQDATEA
-93 ALNQAEALETAAS
+93 ALNQAEALETAAN
-106 KAQEAAARAARE
+106 KAQEAAARAAHE

-281 ENSVLV
+281 ENSILV

-323 YNGIMQET
+323 YNGIMAET

-374 LEAVTPIVDALAG
+374 LEAVTPLVDALAG

-479 ETSASAEEAF
+479 EASASAEEAF

-519 YDREGNAI
+519 YDNEGNAI

-537 IELLRKEREEK
+537 IELLRKEREAK
-548 LQSARETAKELT
+548 LQSARAAAQEMAD
-560 ATAQME
+560 TAQLEVEAAQYRLDVLREERAETEQYYADMLKYAQNYSE
-566 EQAARDKL
+566 EQRALL
-574 ERLKEEREETKAY
+574 ES
-587 YEDLMN
+587 
-593 QRGLYRK
+593 
-600 FVETPEMLEGYRDE
+600 YRDD
-614 ALDENLR
+614 ALQQNTQA
-621 KQAEAAQE
+621 QAEAAQE
-629 LEAAKLETSKRLQEQ
+629 LADARMQASLKLQEQ

-660 LAMEHTMDL
+660 LAMEHTMEL
-669 ATEQQLS
+669 ATQQQLS

-684 QQTLADEEQMAA
+684 QQTLADEQQMAA

-806 ESQNAIIQLETASAE
+806 KSQNAIIQLETASAE

-826 VSLISVLSQLRNA
+826 VSLISILSQLRNA

-850 EISVPSVSSG
+850 EIPVPSVSS
-860 GGGGGGGG
+860 GGGGG

-1015 QARIQLLQRE
+1015 QARIQLMQRE

-1159 QQEYNALELEQQN
+1159 QQEYNALELEQQT

-1279 LRSAASSV
+1279 LRSAASSL
-1287 QSAGIGAA
+1287 QSMGGGTA
-1295 QSAISGRSGESAR
+1295 SSRSGGSAR

-1320 SGSSASPSAIRAA
+1320 SGSSPSPSAIRAA

>member
-67 AQKEAERLKAA
+67 AKKEAERLKAA
-78 YDAAYKALEKDATEA
+78 YDAAYKALEQDATEA
-93 ALNQAEALETAAS
+93 ALNQAEALETAAN
-106 KAQEAAARAARE
+106 KAQEAATRAARE
-118 QVVAEQ
+118 QVTAEQ

-281 ENSVLV
+281 ENSILV

-374 LEAVTPIVDALAG
+374 LEAVTPLVDALAG

-417 PMVTGL
+417 PMVKSL
-423 AAAFGTLQ
+423 AAAFATLH
-431 ASMGVVGAISLAI
+431 ASLGVVGAISLAV
-444 GALAAFAVA
+444 GALAGIAAA
-453 CSNAKTPAEELA
+453 CANARSPLQELN
-465 EELEGLKNEMQTLG
+465 EELEGLQDELEQLS
-479 ETSASAEEAF
+479 TSAGNAEQAL

-495 TATTEEIAA
+495 AATTDELAA
-504 AKKALAAAIPDVVIG
+504 AKQRLAEIFPALVVGYDSEGNVILANNDLIREQIELTKELRRLKQQEAQEVSAQAVEEAKKRRDELEGVLRQLEAEKAQLEQERAAYIAQYGQDAPNVQWYDEELAARGETLINRNLEYRQSLIDL
-519 YDREGNAI
+519 NAQ
-527 LATNDILREH
+527 
-537 IELLRKEREEK
+537 
-548 LQSARETAKELT
+548 LQA
-560 ATAQME
+560 
-566 EQAARDKL
+566 
-574 ERLKEEREETKAY
+574 
-587 YEDLMN
+587 
-593 QRGLYRK
+593 
-600 FVETPEMLEGYRDE
+600 
-614 ALDENLR
+614 
-621 KQAEAAQE
+621 
-629 LEAAKLETSKRLQEQ
+629 Q
-644 YALENE
+644 YALVNE
-650 LLGERDAATQ
+650 SMGEADAATQ
-660 LAMEHTMDL
+660 LAMASAMEY
-669 ATEQQLS
+669 AAQLEMT
-676 GEEYLALL
+676 GAEYQSYL
-684 QQTLADEEQMAA
+684 QTVLADEEQMAA

-719 DALDTAKSA
+719 DAMDLSKNAA
-728 TEQQRAAK
+728 EQQRAAK

-744 VKNGTKGTATYNK
+744 VKNGTKGTATYQK

-762 AEAYDWLY
+762 TDAYGMY
-770 PNIEQNIDAISDL
+770 FPNVEQSIDSISGL
-783 VAQQEDEAQ
+783 VGYEED
-792 KAVILARNAIDGLI
+792 LARTAVESARTAIDNLI
-806 ESQNAIIQLETASAE
+806 AEQNAIIQLETASAE

-839 MTGLLIDGSLP
+839 MTGLLIDSSLP
-850 EISVPSVSSG
+850 EIPVPSVSSG

-868 SEKSRWEMELD
+868 GPEKSRWEMELD

-889 DVTEQ
+889 DITEQ

-953 QVMLQTYAL
+953 QYMLQTYAL

-1015 QARIQLLQRE
+1015 QARIQLMQRE

-1159 QQEYNALELEQQN
+1159 QQEYNALELEQQT

-1259 EAMASQV
+1259 ETMASTV

-1279 LRSAASSV
+1279 LRSAASSL

-1295 QSAISGRSGESAR
+1295 QGAISSRSGGSAR

-1320 SGSSASPSAIRAA
+1320 SGSSPSPSAIRAA

>member
-67 AQKEAERLKAA
+67 AKKEAERLKAA
-78 YDAAYKALEKDATEA
+78 YDAAYKALEQDATEA
-93 ALNQAEALETAAS
+93 ALKQAEALETAAN
-106 KAQEAAARAARE
+106 KAQEAATRAARE

-281 ENSVLV
+281 ENSILV

-323 YNGIMQET
+323 YNGIMAET

-374 LEAVTPIVDALAG
+374 LEAVTPLVDALAG

-453 CSNAKTPAEELA
+453 CTNAKTPAEELA

-479 ETSASAEEAF
+479 EASASAEEAF

-519 YDREGNAI
+519 YDNEGNAI

-537 IELLRKEREEK
+537 IELLRKEREAK
-548 LQSARETAKELT
+548 LQSARAAAQEMAD
-560 ATAQME
+560 TAQLEVEAAQYRLDVLREERAETEQYYADMLKYAQNYSE
-566 EQAARDKL
+566 EQRALL
-574 ERLKEEREETKAY
+574 ES
-587 YEDLMN
+587 
-593 QRGLYRK
+593 
-600 FVETPEMLEGYRDE
+600 YRDD
-614 ALDENLR
+614 ALQQNTQA
-621 KQAEAAQE
+621 QAEAAQE
-629 LEAAKLETSKRLQEQ
+629 LADARMQASLKLQEQ

-660 LAMEHTMDL
+660 LAMEHTMEL
-669 ATEQQLS
+669 ATQQQLS

-684 QQTLADEEQMAA
+684 QQTLADEQQMAA

-806 ESQNAIIQLETASAE
+806 KSQNAIIQLETASAE

-839 MTGLLIDGSLP
+839 MTGLLIDSSLP

-953 QVMLQTYAL
+953 QYMLQTYAL

-1015 QARIQLLQRE
+1015 QARIQLMQRE

-1102 QKQKEIADREFEQSI
+1102 QKQKEIADREFEQNI

-1159 QQEYNALELEQQN
+1159 QQEYNALELEQQT

-1279 LRSAASSV
+1279 LRSAASSL
-1287 QSAGIGAA
+1287 QSMGGGTA
-1295 QSAISGRSGESAR
+1295 SSRSGGSAR

-1320 SGSSASPSAIRAA
+1320 SGSSPSPSAIRAA

>member
-31 LAKSSAQVERL
+31 LAKSSAQVEKL

-78 YDAAYKALEKDATEA
+78 YDAAYKALEQDATEA
-93 ALNQAEALETAAS
+93 ALNQAEALETAAN
-106 KAQEAAARAARE
+106 KAQEAAARAAHE

-281 ENSVLV
+281 ENSILV

-374 LEAVTPIVDALAG
+374 LEAVTPLVDALAG

-399 VAATT
+399 VAATA

-412 VAGAI
+412 VTGAI
-417 PMVTGL
+417 PMVKSL
-423 AAAFGTLQ
+423 AAAFATLH
-431 ASMGVVGAISLAI
+431 ASMGVVGAISLAV
-444 GALAAFAVA
+444 GALAGIAAA
-453 CSNAKTPAEELA
+453 CANARSPLQELN
-465 EELEGLKNEMQTLG
+465 EELEGLQDELEQLS
-479 ETSASAEEAF
+479 TSAGNAEQAL

-495 TATTEEIAA
+495 AATTDELAA
-504 AKKALAAAIPDVVIG
+504 AKQRLAEIFPTLVVGYDSEGNVILANNDLIREQIELTKELRRLKQQEAQEVSAQAVEEAKKRRDELEGVLRQLEAEKAQLEQERAAYIAQYGQDAPNVQWYDEELAARGETLINRNLEYRQSLIDL
-519 YDREGNAI
+519 NAQ
-527 LATNDILREH
+527 
-537 IELLRKEREEK
+537 
-548 LQSARETAKELT
+548 LQA
-560 ATAQME
+560 
-566 EQAARDKL
+566 
-574 ERLKEEREETKAY
+574 
-587 YEDLMN
+587 
-593 QRGLYRK
+593 
-600 FVETPEMLEGYRDE
+600 
-614 ALDENLR
+614 
-621 KQAEAAQE
+621 
-629 LEAAKLETSKRLQEQ
+629 Q
-644 YALENE
+644 YALVNE
-650 LLGERDAATQ
+650 SLGEADAATQ
-660 LAMEHTMDL
+660 LAMASAMEY
-669 ATEQQLS
+669 AAQLEMT
-676 GEEYLALL
+676 GAEYQSYL
-684 QQTLADEEQMAA
+684 QTVLADEEQMAA

-704 AREEAAAVEELADAQ
+704 AREEAAAVEELAGAQ
-719 DALDTAKSA
+719 EAVDTAGSA
-728 TEQQRAAK
+728 AEQQRAAK

-744 VKNGTKGTATYNK
+744 IKNGTKGTATYQK

-762 AEAYDWLY
+762 TDAYGSLY
-770 PNIEQNIDAISDL
+770 PDVENNIDAISRL
-783 VAQQEDEAQ
+783 VGVEEETARA
-792 KAVILARNAIDGLI
+792 AVESARTAIDNLI
-806 ESQNAIIQLETASAE
+806 AVQSAIIQSAE
-821 AKAEA
+821 ATAQAKAEA
-826 VSLISVLSQLRNA
+826 VSYIQVLSQLRNA

-868 SEKSRWEMELD
+868 GSEKSRWEMELE

-953 QVMLQTYAL
+953 QYMLQTYAL

-1015 QARIQLLQRE
+1015 QARIQLMQRE

-1102 QKQKEIADREFEQSI
+1102 QKQKEIADREFEQNI

-1159 QQEYNALELEQQN
+1159 QQEYNALELEQQT

-1232 WSGAGHTLG
+1232 WSAAGHTLG

-1259 EAMASQV
+1259 ETMASTV

-1279 LRSAASSV
+1279 LRSAASSL
-1287 QSAGIGAA
+1287 QSMGGGTA
-1295 QSAISGRSGESAR
+1295 SSRSGGSAR

-1320 SGSSASPSAIRAA
+1320 SGSSPSPSAIRAA

>member
-78 YDAAYKALEKDATEA
+78 YDAAYKALEQDATEA
-93 ALNQAEALETAAS
+93 ALKQAEALETAAS

-185 EAANEYNNA
+185 EAANEYSNA
-194 MVGLNSLAEGTGQDF
+194 MVGLKSLAEGTGQDF

-281 ENSVLV
+281 ENSILV

-374 LEAVTPIVDALAG
+374 LEAVTPLVDALAG

-399 VAATT
+399 VAATA

-412 VAGAI
+412 VTGAI
-417 PMVTGL
+417 PMVKSL
-423 AAAFGTLQ
+423 AAAFATLH
-431 ASMGVVGAISLAI
+431 ASMGVVGAISLAV
-444 GALAAFAVA
+444 GALAGIAAA
-453 CSNAKTPAEELA
+453 CANARSPLQELN
-465 EELEGLKNEMQTLG
+465 EELEGLQDELEQLS
-479 ETSASAEEAF
+479 TSAGNAEQAL

-495 TATTEEIAA
+495 AATTDELAA
-504 AKKALAAAIPDVVIG
+504 AKQRLAEIFPTLVVGYDSEGNVILANNDLIREQIELTKELRRLKQQEAQEVSAQAVEEAKKRRDELEGVLRQLEAEKAQLEQERAAYIAQYGQDAPNVQWYDEELAARGETLINRNLEYRQSLIDL
-519 YDREGNAI
+519 NAQ
-527 LATNDILREH
+527 
-537 IELLRKEREEK
+537 
-548 LQSARETAKELT
+548 LQA
-560 ATAQME
+560 
-566 EQAARDKL
+566 
-574 ERLKEEREETKAY
+574 
-587 YEDLMN
+587 
-593 QRGLYRK
+593 
-600 FVETPEMLEGYRDE
+600 
-614 ALDENLR
+614 
-621 KQAEAAQE
+621 
-629 LEAAKLETSKRLQEQ
+629 Q
-644 YALENE
+644 YALVNE
-650 LLGERDAATQ
+650 SMGEADAATQ
-660 LAMEHTMDL
+660 LAMASAMEY
-669 ATEQQLS
+669 AAQLEMT
-676 GEEYLALL
+676 GAEYQSYL
-684 QQTLADEEQMAA
+684 QTVLADEEQMAA

-719 DALDTAKSA
+719 DAMDLSKNAA
-728 TEQQRAAK
+728 EQQRAAK

-744 VKNGTKGTATYNK
+744 VKNGTKGTATYQK

-762 AEAYDWLY
+762 TDAYGMY
-770 PNIEQNIDAISDL
+770 FPNVEQSIDSISDL
-783 VAQQEDEAQ
+783 VGYEED
-792 KAVILARNAIDGLI
+792 LARTAVESARTAIDNLI
-806 ESQNAIIQLETASAE
+806 AEQNAIIQLETASAE

-850 EISVPSVSSG
+850 EIPVPSVSS
-860 GGGGGGGG
+860 GGGG

-953 QVMLQTYAL
+953 QYMLQTYAL

-1015 QARIQLLQRE
+1015 QARIQLMQRE

-1102 QKQKEIADREFEQSI
+1102 QKQKEIADREFEQNI

-1259 EAMASQV
+1259 EAMASTV

-1279 LRSAASSV
+1279 LRSAASSL
-1287 QSAGIGAA
+1287 QSMGGGTA
-1295 QSAISGRSGESAR
+1295 SSRSGGSAR

-1320 SGSSASPSAIRAA
+1320 SGSSPSPSAIRAA

>member
-31 LAKSSAQVERL
+31 LAKSSAQVEKL

-78 YDAAYKALEKDATEA
+78 YDAAYKALEQDATEA
-93 ALNQAEALETAAS
+93 ALNQAEALETAAN
-106 KAQEAAARAARE
+106 KAQEAATRAARE

-281 ENSVLV
+281 ENSILV

-374 LEAVTPIVDALAG
+374 VQILTPLADALA
-387 WIERNPELTAGI
+387 WVIEKFPGVSAGAAAALTAM
-399 VAATT
+399 
-404 AGVALTAV
+404 VALTAV
-412 VAGAI
+412 VTGAI
-417 PMVTGL
+417 PMVKSL
-423 AAAFGTLQ
+423 AAAFATLH
-431 ASMGVVGAISLAI
+431 ASMGVVGAISLAV
-444 GALAAFAVA
+444 GALAGIAAA
-453 CSNAKTPAEELA
+453 CANARSPLQELN
-465 EELEGLKNEMQTLG
+465 EELEGLQDELEQLS
-479 ETSASAEEAF
+479 TSAGNAEQAL

-495 TATTEEIAA
+495 TATTDELAA
-504 AKKALAAAIPDVVIG
+504 AKQRLAEIFPALVVG
-519 YDREGNAI
+519 YDSEGNVI
-527 LATNDILREH
+527 LANNDLIREQ
-537 IELLRKEREEK
+537 IELTKELRRLKQQEAQEVSAQAVEEAKKRRDELEGVLRQLEAEKAQLEQERAAYIAQYGQDAPNVQWYDE
-548 LQSARETAKELT
+548 ELT
-560 ATAQME
+560 ARGETLINRNLEYRQSLIDLNAQL
-566 EQAARDKL
+566 QA
-574 ERLKEEREETKAY
+574 
-587 YEDLMN
+587 
-593 QRGLYRK
+593 
-600 FVETPEMLEGYRDE
+600 
-614 ALDENLR
+614 
-621 KQAEAAQE
+621 
-629 LEAAKLETSKRLQEQ
+629 Q
-644 YALENE
+644 YALVNE
-650 LLGERDAATQ
+650 SLGEADAATQ
-660 LAMEHTMDL
+660 LAMASAMEY
-669 ATEQQLS
+669 AAQLEMT
-676 GEEYLALL
+676 GAEYQSYL
-684 QQTLADEEQMAA
+684 QTVLADEEQMAA

-704 AREEAAAVEELADAQ
+704 AREEAAAVEELASAQ
-719 DALDTAKSA
+719 EAVDTAGSA
-728 TEQQRAAK
+728 AEQQRAAK

-744 VKNGTKGTATYNK
+744 IKNGTKGTATYQK

-762 AEAYDWLY
+762 TDAYGSLY
-770 PNIEQNIDAISDL
+770 PDVENNIDAISRL
-783 VAQQEDEAQ
+783 VGVEEETARA
-792 KAVILARNAIDGLI
+792 AVESARTAIDNLI
-806 ESQNAIIQLETASAE
+806 AVQSAIIQSAE
-821 AKAEA
+821 ATAQAKAEA

-953 QVMLQTYAL
+953 QYMLQTYAL
-962 STEERAALTEQLNET
+962 STEERAALTERLNET
-977 KKALDGDYLRDYIA
+977 KKALDGDYLRDYIT

-1015 QARIQLLQRE
+1015 QARIQLMQRE

-1159 QQEYNALELEQQN
+1159 QQEYNALELEQQT

-1259 EAMASQV
+1259 ETMASQV

-1279 LRSAASSV
+1279 LRSAASSL

-1295 QSAISGRSGESAR
+1295 QGAISGRSGGSAR

-1320 SGSSASPSAIRAA
+1320 SGSSPSPSAIRAA

>member
-78 YDAAYKALEKDATEA
+78 YDAAYKALEQDATET
-93 ALNQAEALETAAS
+93 ALNQAEALETAAN
-106 KAQEAAARAARE
+106 KAQEAAARAAHE

-281 ENSVLV
+281 ENSILV

-374 LEAVTPIVDALAG
+374 VQILTPLADALA
-387 WIERNPELTAGI
+387 WVIEKFPGVSAGAAAALTAM
-399 VAATT
+399 
-404 AGVALTAV
+404 VALTAV

-417 PMVTGL
+417 PMVKSL
-423 AAAFGTLQ
+423 AAAFATLH
-431 ASMGVVGAISLAI
+431 ASMGVVGAISLAV
-444 GALAAFAVA
+444 GALAGIAAA
-453 CSNAKTPAEELA
+453 CANARSPLQELN
-465 EELEGLKNEMQTLG
+465 EELEGLQDELEQLS
-479 ETSASAEEAF
+479 TSAGNAEQAL

-495 TATTEEIAA
+495 TATTDELAA
-504 AKKALAAAIPDVVIG
+504 AKQRLAEIFPTLVVGYDSEGNVILANNDLIREQIELTKELRRLKQQEAQEVSAQAVEEAKKRRDELEGVLRQLEAEKAQLEQERAAYIAQYGQDAPNVQWYDEELAARGETLINRNLEYRQSLIDL
-519 YDREGNAI
+519 NAQ
-527 LATNDILREH
+527 
-537 IELLRKEREEK
+537 
-548 LQSARETAKELT
+548 LQA
-560 ATAQME
+560 
-566 EQAARDKL
+566 
-574 ERLKEEREETKAY
+574 
-587 YEDLMN
+587 
-593 QRGLYRK
+593 
-600 FVETPEMLEGYRDE
+600 
-614 ALDENLR
+614 
-621 KQAEAAQE
+621 
-629 LEAAKLETSKRLQEQ
+629 Q
-644 YALENE
+644 YALVNE
-650 LLGERDAATQ
+650 SLGEADAATQ
-660 LAMEHTMDL
+660 LAMASAMEY
-669 ATEQQLS
+669 AAQLEMT
-676 GEEYLALL
+676 GAEYQSYL
-684 QQTLADEEQMAA
+684 QTVLADEEQMAA

-704 AREEAAAVEELADAQ
+704 AREEAAAVEELASAQ
-719 DALDTAKSA
+719 EAVDTAGSA
-728 TEQQRAAK
+728 AEQQRAAK

-744 VKNGTKGTATYNK
+744 IKNGTKGTATYQK

-762 AEAYDWLY
+762 TDAYGSLY
-770 PNIEQNIDAISDL
+770 PDVENNIDAISRL
-783 VAQQEDEAQ
+783 VGVEEETARA
-792 KAVILARNAIDGLI
+792 AVESARTAIDNLI
-806 ESQNAIIQLETASAE
+806 AVQSAIIQSAE
-821 AKAEA
+821 ATAQAKAEA
-826 VSLISVLSQLRNA
+826 VSYIQVLSQLRNA

-953 QVMLQTYAL
+953 QYMLQTYAL

-1015 QARIQLLQRE
+1015 QARIQLMQRE

-1102 QKQKEIADREFEQSI
+1102 QKQKEIADREFEQNI

-1159 QQEYNALELEQQN
+1159 QQEYNALELEQQT

-1259 EAMASQV
+1259 ETMASTV

-1279 LRSAASSV
+1279 LRSAASSL

-1295 QSAISGRSGESAR
+1295 QGAISGRSGGSAR

-1320 SGSSASPSAIRAA
+1320 SGSSPSPSAIRAA

>member
-1 MPETIADELLVNIRL
+1 M
-16 KTEALEEGLAQMRSL
+16 
-31 LAKSSAQVERL
+31 
-42 SSAQAKAAEAAAQAQ
+42 
-57 AKAAAEAASA
+57 
-67 AQKEAERLKAA
+67 
-78 YDAAYKALEKDATEA
+78 
-93 ALNQAEALETAAS
+93 ETAAS
-106 KAQEAAARAARE
+106 KAQEAATRAAHE

-281 ENSVLV
+281 ENSILV

-323 YNGIMQET
+323 YNGIMAET

-374 LEAVTPIVDALAG
+374 LEAVTPLVDALAG

-479 ETSASAEEAF
+479 EASASAEEAF

-519 YDREGNAI
+519 YDNEGNAI

-537 IELLRKEREEK
+537 IELLRKEREAK
-548 LQSARETAKELT
+548 LQSARAAAQEMAD
-560 ATAQME
+560 TAQ
-566 EQAARDKL
+566 L
-574 ERLKEEREETKAY
+574 E
-587 YEDLMN
+587 
-593 QRGLYRK
+593 
-600 FVETPEMLEGYRDE
+600 V
-614 ALDENLR
+614 
-621 KQAEAAQE
+621 EAAQYRLDTLRE
-629 LEAAKLETSKRLQEQ
+629 ERAETEQYYADMLKSAQNYSAEQRALLESYRDDALQQNMQAQTEAAQQLADAKMQASLKLQEQ

-660 LAMEHTMDL
+660 LAMEHTMEL
-669 ATEQQLS
+669 AAEQQLS

-684 QQTLADEEQMAA
+684 QQTLADEQQMAA

-704 AREEAAAVEELADAQ
+704 TREEAAAVEELADAQ
-719 DALDTAKSA
+719 DALDLSKSA

-736 QMRAYVEE
+736 LMRAYVEE
-744 VKNGTKGTATYNK
+744 VKNGTKGTATYQK

-762 AEAYDWLY
+762 TDAYGSLY
-770 PNIEQNIDAISDL
+770 PDVENNIDAISRL
-783 VAQQEDEAQ
+783 VGVEEETARA
-792 KAVILARNAIDGLI
+792 AVESARTAIDNLI
-806 ESQNAIIQLETASAE
+806 AVQSAIIQSAE
-821 AKAEA
+821 ATAQAKAEA
-826 VSLISVLSQLRNA
+826 VSYIQVLSQLRNA
-839 MTGLLIDGSLP
+839 MTGLLIDSSLP
-850 EISVPSVSSG
+850 EISVPSVSG

-868 SEKSRWEMELD
+868 GTEKSRWEMELE

-953 QVMLQTYAL
+953 QYMLQTYAL

-1015 QARIQLLQRE
+1015 QARIQLMQRE

-1102 QKQKEIADREFEQSI
+1102 QKQKEIADREFEQNI

-1159 QQEYNALELEQQN
+1159 QQEYNALELEQQT

-1232 WSGAGHTLG
+1232 WSAAGHTLG

-1259 EAMASQV
+1259 ETMASTV

-1279 LRSAASSV
+1279 LRSAASSL
-1287 QSAGIGAA
+1287 QSMGGGTA
-1295 QSAISGRSGESAR
+1295 SGRSGGSAR
-1308 STNVTI
+1308 SGGVTVY
-1314 NQTNNF
+1314 QTNNF
-1320 SGSSASPSAIRAA
+1320 SGSSPSPSAIRAA

>member
-1 MPETIADELLVNIRL
+1 M
-16 KTEALEEGLAQMRSL
+16 
-31 LAKSSAQVERL
+31 
-42 SSAQAKAAEAAAQAQ
+42 
-57 AKAAAEAASA
+57 
-67 AQKEAERLKAA
+67 
-78 YDAAYKALEKDATEA
+78 
-93 ALNQAEALETAAS
+93 
-106 KAQEAAARAARE
+106 
-118 QVVAEQ
+118 
-124 DAQTARITA
+124 
-133 IRAAEAES
+133 
-141 KRASEEAA
+141 
-149 RAAEEA
+149 
-155 AERTKQAQA
+155 
-164 QVAAAATA
+164 
-172 AFAGIVLAIRGAI
+172 LAIRGAI

-231 ASLKNLLARGFSADE
+231 AALKNLLARGFSADE
-246 AVDMLERLKDAAAF
+246 AVQMLERLKDAAAF

-267 LGEAVRSASEGIKN
+267 LGEAVRSAAEGIKN
-281 ENSVLV
+281 ENSILV

-299 WEEYAATIGK
+299 WEEYAQEIGK

-374 LEAVTPIVDALAG
+374 LEAVTPLVDALAG

-399 VAATT
+399 VAATA

-412 VAGAI
+412 VTGAI
-417 PMVTGL
+417 PMVKSL
-423 AAAFGTLQ
+423 AAAFATLH
-431 ASMGVVGAISLAI
+431 ASMGVVGAISLAV
-444 GALAAFAVA
+444 GALAGIAAA
-453 CSNAKTPAEELA
+453 CANARSPLQELN

-479 ETSASAEEAF
+479 EASASAEEAF

-519 YDREGNAI
+519 YDNEGNAI

-537 IELLRKEREEK
+537 IELLRKEREAK
-548 LQSARETAKELT
+548 LQSARAAAQEMAD
-560 ATAQME
+560 TAQLEVEAAQYRLDVLREERAETEQYYADMLKYAQNYSE
-566 EQAARDKL
+566 EQRALL
-574 ERLKEEREETKAY
+574 ES
-587 YEDLMN
+587 
-593 QRGLYRK
+593 
-600 FVETPEMLEGYRDE
+600 YRDD
-614 ALDENLR
+614 ALQQNTQA
-621 KQAEAAQE
+621 QAEAAQE
-629 LEAAKLETSKRLQEQ
+629 LADARMQASLKLQEQ

-660 LAMEHTMDL
+660 LAMEHTMEL
-669 ATEQQLS
+669 ATQQQLS

-684 QQTLADEEQMAA
+684 QQTLADEQQMAA

-806 ESQNAIIQLETASAE
+806 KSQNAIIQLETASAE

-839 MTGLLIDGSLP
+839 MTGLLIDSSLP

-868 SEKSRWEMELD
+868 GSEKSRWEMELE

-953 QVMLQTYAL
+953 QYMLQTYAL

-1056 ALDKLLEQR
+1056 ALDRLLEER

-1102 QKQKEIADREFEQSI
+1102 QKQKEIADREFEQNI

-1232 WSGAGHTLG
+1232 WSAAGHTLG

-1259 EAMASQV
+1259 ETMASTV

-1279 LRSAASSV
+1279 LRSAASSL
-1287 QSAGIGAA
+1287 QSMGGGTA
-1295 QSAISGRSGESAR
+1295 SGRSGGSAR
-1308 STNVTI
+1308 SGGVTVY
-1314 NQTNNF
+1314 QTNNF
-1320 SGSSASPSAIRAA
+1320 SGSSPSPSAIRAA

>member
-78 YDAAYKALEKDATEA
+78 YDAAYKALEQDATEA

-118 QVVAEQ
+118 QVTAEQ

-281 ENSVLV
+281 ENSILV

-374 LEAVTPIVDALAG
+374 LEAVTPLVDALAG

-399 VAATT
+399 VAATA

-412 VAGAI
+412 VTGAI
-417 PMVTGL
+417 PMVKSL
-423 AAAFGTLQ
+423 AAAFATLH
-431 ASMGVVGAISLAI
+431 ASMGVVGAISLAV
-444 GALAAFAVA
+444 GALAGIAAA
-453 CSNAKTPAEELA
+453 CANARSPLQELN
-465 EELEGLKNEMQTLG
+465 EELEGLQDELEQLS
-479 ETSASAEEAF
+479 TSAGNAEQAL

-495 TATTEEIAA
+495 AATTDELAA
-504 AKKALAAAIPDVVIG
+504 AKQRLAEIFPTLVVGYDSEGNVILANNDLIREQIELTKELRRLKQQEAQEVSAQAVEEAKKRRDELEGVLRQLEAEKAQLEQERAAYIAQYGQDAPNVQWYDEELAARGETLINRNLEYRQSLIDL
-519 YDREGNAI
+519 NAQ
-527 LATNDILREH
+527 
-537 IELLRKEREEK
+537 
-548 LQSARETAKELT
+548 LQA
-560 ATAQME
+560 
-566 EQAARDKL
+566 
-574 ERLKEEREETKAY
+574 
-587 YEDLMN
+587 
-593 QRGLYRK
+593 
-600 FVETPEMLEGYRDE
+600 
-614 ALDENLR
+614 
-621 KQAEAAQE
+621 
-629 LEAAKLETSKRLQEQ
+629 Q
-644 YALENE
+644 YALVNE
-650 LLGERDAATQ
+650 SLGEADAATQ
-660 LAMEHTMDL
+660 LAMASAMEY
-669 ATEQQLS
+669 AAQLEMT
-676 GEEYLALL
+676 GAEYQSYL
-684 QQTLADEEQMAA
+684 QTVLADEEQMAA

-704 AREEAAAVEELADAQ
+704 AREEAAAVEELASAQ
-719 DALDTAKSA
+719 EAVDTAGSA
-728 TEQQRAAK
+728 AEQQRAAK

-744 VKNGTKGTATYNK
+744 IKNGTKGTATYQK

-762 AEAYDWLY
+762 TDAYGSLY
-770 PNIEQNIDAISDL
+770 PDVENNIDAISRL
-783 VAQQEDEAQ
+783 VGVEEETARA
-792 KAVILARNAIDGLI
+792 AVESARTAIDNLI
-806 ESQNAIIQLETASAE
+806 AVQSAIIQSAE
-821 AKAEA
+821 ATAQAKAEA
-826 VSLISVLSQLRNA
+826 VSYIQVLSQLRNA

-868 SEKSRWEMELD
+868 GSEKSRWEMELE

-953 QVMLQTYAL
+953 QYMLQTYAL
-962 STEERAALTEQLNET
+962 STEERAALTAQLNET

-1015 QARIQLLQRE
+1015 QARIQLMQRE
-1025 QEAMQESI
+1025 QEAMQESV

-1102 QKQKEIADREFEQSI
+1102 QKQKEIADREFEQNI

-1259 EAMASQV
+1259 QAMASQV
-1266 VSIVANAMAQINS
+1266 VSIVQSAMAQINS
-1279 LRSAASSV
+1279 LRSAASSL
-1287 QSAGIGAA
+1287 QSMGGGAA
-1295 QSAISGRSGESAR
+1295 SGRSGGSAR
-1308 STNVTI
+1308 SGGVTVY
-1314 NQTNNF
+1314 QTNNF
-1320 SGSSASPSAIRAA
+1320 SGSSPSPSAIRAA
-1333 TKGAAQTLLKY
+1333 TKTAAQTLLKY

>member
-57 AKAAAEAASA
+57 AKAAAEAARA

-78 YDAAYKALEKDATEA
+78 YDAAYKALEKDASEA
-93 ALNQAEALETAAS
+93 ALNQAEALETAAN
-106 KAQEAAARAARE
+106 KAQEAATRAARE

-133 IRAAEAES
+133 IRAA
-141 KRASEEAA
+141 
-149 RAAEEA
+149 
-155 AERTKQAQA
+155 QAQA

-323 YNGIMQET
+323 YNGIMAET

-374 LEAVTPIVDALAG
+374 LEAVTPLVDALAG

-399 VAATT
+399 VAATA

-417 PMVTGL
+417 PMVKSL
-423 AAAFGTLQ
+423 AAAFATLH
-431 ASMGVVGAISLAI
+431 ASMGVVGAISLAV
-444 GALAAFAVA
+444 GALAGIAAA
-453 CSNAKTPAEELA
+453 CANARSPLQELN
-465 EELEGLKNEMQTLG
+465 EELEGLQDELEQLS
-479 ETSASAEEAF
+479 TSAGNAEQAL

-495 TATTEEIAA
+495 AATTDELAA
-504 AKKALAAAIPDVVIG
+504 AKQRLAEIFPALVVGYDSEGNVILANNDLIREQIELTKELRRLKQQEAQEVSAQAVEEAKKRRDELEGVLRQLEAEKAQLEQERAAYIAQYGQDAPNVQWYDEELAARGETLINRNLEYRQSLIDL
-519 YDREGNAI
+519 NAQ
-527 LATNDILREH
+527 
-537 IELLRKEREEK
+537 
-548 LQSARETAKELT
+548 LQA
-560 ATAQME
+560 
-566 EQAARDKL
+566 
-574 ERLKEEREETKAY
+574 
-587 YEDLMN
+587 
-593 QRGLYRK
+593 
-600 FVETPEMLEGYRDE
+600 
-614 ALDENLR
+614 
-621 KQAEAAQE
+621 
-629 LEAAKLETSKRLQEQ
+629 Q
-644 YALENE
+644 YALVNE
-650 LLGERDAATQ
+650 SLGEADAATQ
-660 LAMEHTMDL
+660 LAMASAMEY
-669 ATEQQLS
+669 AAQL
-676 GEEYLALL
+676 EMTAAEYQSYL
-684 QQTLADEEQMAA
+684 QTVLADEQQMAA

-704 AREEAAAVEELADAQ
+704 AREEAAAVEELASAQ
-719 DALDTAKSA
+719 EAVDTAGSA
-728 TEQQRAAK
+728 AEQQRAAK

-744 VKNGTKGTATYNK
+744 VKNGTKGTATYQK

-762 AEAYDWLY
+762 TDAYGNLY
-770 PNIEQNIDAISDL
+770 PDVENNIDAISRL
-783 VAQQEDEAQ
+783 VGVEEETARA
-792 KAVILARNAIDGLI
+792 AVESARTAIDNLI
-806 ESQNAIIQLETASAE
+806 AVQSAIIQSAE
-821 AKAEA
+821 ATAQAKAEA
-826 VSLISVLSQLRNA
+826 VSYIQVLSQLRNA

-850 EISVPSVSSG
+850 EISVPSVSTGG

-953 QVMLQTYAL
+953 QYMLQTYAL

-1102 QKQKEIADREFEQSI
+1102 QKQKEIADREFEQNI

-1159 QQEYNALELEQQN
+1159 QQEYNALELEQQT

-1241 GALESALQSH
+1241 GALQSALQSH

-1279 LRSAASSV
+1279 LRAAASSV
-1287 QSAGIGAA
+1287 QSMGGGTA
-1295 QSAISGRSGESAR
+1295 SSRSGGSAR

-1320 SGSSASPSAIRAA
+1320 SGGASRSPSAIRAA
-1333 TKGAAQTLLKY
+1333 TKTAAQTLLKY

>member
-31 LAKSSAQVERL
+31 LAKSSAQVEKL

-78 YDAAYKALEKDATEA
+78 YDAAYKALEKDASEA
-93 ALNQAEALETAAS
+93 ALNQAEALETAAN
-106 KAQEAAARAARE
+106 KAQEAATRAARE
-118 QVVAEQ
+118 QVTAEQ

-343 EFAGK
+343 AFAGK

-374 LEAVTPIVDALAG
+374 VQILTPLADALA
-387 WIERNPELTAGI
+387 WVIEKFPGVSAGATAALTAM
-399 VAATT
+399 
-404 AGVALTAV
+404 VALTAV

-417 PMVTGL
+417 PMVKSL
-423 AAAFGTLQ
+423 AAAFATLH
-431 ASMGVVGAISLAI
+431 ASMGVVGAISLAV
-444 GALAAFAVA
+444 GALAGIAAA
-453 CSNAKTPAEELA
+453 CANARSPLQELN
-465 EELEGLKNEMQTLG
+465 EELEGLQDELEQLS
-479 ETSASAEEAF
+479 TSAGNAEQAL

-495 TATTEEIAA
+495 AATTDELAA
-504 AKKALAAAIPDVVIG
+504 AKQRLAEIFPTLVVGYDSEGNVILANNDLIREQIELTKELRRLKQQEAQEVSAQAVEEAKKRRDELEGVLRQLEAEKAQLEQERAAYIAQYGQDAPNVQWYDEELAARGETLINRNLEYRQSLIDL
-519 YDREGNAI
+519 NAQ
-527 LATNDILREH
+527 
-537 IELLRKEREEK
+537 
-548 LQSARETAKELT
+548 LQA
-560 ATAQME
+560 
-566 EQAARDKL
+566 
-574 ERLKEEREETKAY
+574 
-587 YEDLMN
+587 
-593 QRGLYRK
+593 
-600 FVETPEMLEGYRDE
+600 
-614 ALDENLR
+614 
-621 KQAEAAQE
+621 
-629 LEAAKLETSKRLQEQ
+629 Q
-644 YALENE
+644 YALVNE
-650 LLGERDAATQ
+650 SMGEADAATQ
-660 LAMEHTMDL
+660 LAMASAMEY
-669 ATEQQLS
+669 AAQLEMT
-676 GEEYLALL
+676 GAEYQSYL
-684 QQTLADEEQMAA
+684 QTVLADEQQMAA

-806 ESQNAIIQLETASAE
+806 KSQNAIIQLETASAE

-850 EISVPSVSSG
+850 EIPVPSVST
-860 GGGGGGGG
+860 GGGGGG

-953 QVMLQTYAL
+953 QYMLQTYAL

-1015 QARIQLLQRE
+1015 QARIQLMQRE

-1102 QKQKEIADREFEQSI
+1102 QKQKEIADREFKQNI

-1159 QQEYNALELEQQN
+1159 QQEYNALELEQQT

-1232 WSGAGHTLG
+1232 WSAAGHTLG

-1259 EAMASQV
+1259 ETMASTV

-1279 LRSAASSV
+1279 LRSAASSL

-1295 QSAISGRSGESAR
+1295 QGAISGRSGGSAR

-1320 SGSSASPSAIRAA
+1320 SGSSPSPSAIRAA

>member
-78 YDAAYKALEKDATEA
+78 YDAAYKALEQDATEA
-93 ALNQAEALETAAS
+93 ALKQAEALETAAS
-106 KAQEAAARAARE
+106 KAQEAATRAARE

-194 MVGLNSLAEGTGQDF
+194 MVGLKSLAEGTGQDF

-281 ENSVLV
+281 ENSILV

-309 SAANLTQAEKRQAE
+309 SAANLTQAERRQAE

-343 EFAGK
+343 AFAGK

-374 LEAVTPIVDALAG
+374 LEAVTPLVDALAG

-431 ASMGVVGAISLAI
+431 ASMGVVGAISLAV
-444 GALAAFAVA
+444 GALAGIAAA
-453 CSNAKTPAEELA
+453 CANARSPLQELN
-465 EELEGLKNEMQTLG
+465 EELEGLQDELEQLS
-479 ETSASAEEAF
+479 TSAGNAEQAL

-495 TATTEEIAA
+495 AATTDELAA
-504 AKKALAAAIPDVVIG
+504 AKQRLAEIFPALVVGYDSEGNVILANNDLIREQIELTKELRRLKQQEAQEVSAQAVEEAKKRRDELEGVLRQLEAEKAQLEQERAAYIAQYGQDAPNVQWYDEELAARGETLINRNLEYRQSLIDL
-519 YDREGNAI
+519 NAQ
-527 LATNDILREH
+527 
-537 IELLRKEREEK
+537 
-548 LQSARETAKELT
+548 LQA
-560 ATAQME
+560 
-566 EQAARDKL
+566 
-574 ERLKEEREETKAY
+574 
-587 YEDLMN
+587 
-593 QRGLYRK
+593 
-600 FVETPEMLEGYRDE
+600 
-614 ALDENLR
+614 
-621 KQAEAAQE
+621 
-629 LEAAKLETSKRLQEQ
+629 Q
-644 YALENE
+644 YALVNE
-650 LLGERDAATQ
+650 SMGEADAATQ
-660 LAMEHTMDL
+660 LAMASAMEY
-669 ATEQQLS
+669 AAQLEMT
-676 GEEYLALL
+676 GAEYQSYL
-684 QQTLADEEQMAA
+684 QTVLADEEQMAA

-704 AREEAAAVEELADAQ
+704 AREEAAAVEELASAQ
-719 DALDTAKSA
+719 EAVDTAGSA
-728 TEQQRAAK
+728 AEQQRAAK

-744 VKNGTKGTATYNK
+744 VKNGTKGTATYQK

-762 AEAYDWLY
+762 TDAYGSLY
-770 PNIEQNIDAISDL
+770 PDVENNIDAISRL
-783 VAQQEDEAQ
+783 VGVEEETARA
-792 KAVILARNAIDGLI
+792 AVESARTAIDNLI
-806 ESQNAIIQLETASAE
+806 AVQNAIIQSAE
-821 AKAEA
+821 ATAQAKAEA
-826 VSLISVLSQLRNA
+826 VSYIQVLSQLRNA
-839 MTGLLIDGSLP
+839 MTGLLIDSSLP

-889 DVTEQ
+889 DITEQ

-953 QVMLQTYAL
+953 QYMLQTYAL

-1015 QARIQLLQRE
+1015 QARIQLMQRE

-1102 QKQKEIADREFEQSI
+1102 QKQKEIADREFEQNI

-1159 QQEYNALELEQQN
+1159 QQEYNALELEQQT

-1279 LRSAASSV
+1279 LRSAASSL
-1287 QSAGIGAA
+1287 QSMGGGTA
-1295 QSAISGRSGESAR
+1295 SSRSGGSAR

-1320 SGSSASPSAIRAA
+1320 SGGASPSPSAIRAA

>member
-78 YDAAYKALEKDATEA
+78 YDAAYKALEQDATEA
-93 ALNQAEALETAAS
+93 ALAQAEALETAAS
-106 KAQEAAARAARE
+106 KAQEAATRAARE

-185 EAANEYNNA
+185 EAANEYSSA
-194 MVGLNSLAEGTGQDF
+194 MVGLKSLAEGTGQDF

-281 ENSVLV
+281 ENSILV

-323 YNGIMQET
+323 YNGIMAET

-374 LEAVTPIVDALAG
+374 LEAVTPLVDALAG

-417 PMVTGL
+417 PMVKSL
-423 AAAFGTLQ
+423 AAAFATLH
-431 ASMGVVGAISLAI
+431 ASMGVVGAISLAV
-444 GALAAFAVA
+444 GALAGIAAA
-453 CSNAKTPAEELA
+453 CANARSPLQELN
-465 EELEGLKNEMQTLG
+465 EELEGLQDELEQLS
-479 ETSASAEEAF
+479 TSAGNAEQAL

-495 TATTEEIAA
+495 AATTDELAA
-504 AKKALAAAIPDVVIG
+504 AKQRLAEIFPTLVVGYDSEGNVILANNDLIREQIELTKELRRLKQQEAQEVSAQAVEEAKKRRDELEGVLRQLEAEKAQLEQERAAYIAQYGQDAPNVQWYDEELAARGETLINRNLEYRQSLIDL
-519 YDREGNAI
+519 NAQ
-527 LATNDILREH
+527 
-537 IELLRKEREEK
+537 
-548 LQSARETAKELT
+548 LQA
-560 ATAQME
+560 
-566 EQAARDKL
+566 
-574 ERLKEEREETKAY
+574 
-587 YEDLMN
+587 
-593 QRGLYRK
+593 
-600 FVETPEMLEGYRDE
+600 
-614 ALDENLR
+614 
-621 KQAEAAQE
+621 
-629 LEAAKLETSKRLQEQ
+629 Q
-644 YALENE
+644 YALVNE
-650 LLGERDAATQ
+650 SMGEADAATQ
-660 LAMEHTMDL
+660 LAMASAMEY
-669 ATEQQLS
+669 AAQLEMT
-676 GEEYLALL
+676 GAEYQSYL
-684 QQTLADEEQMAA
+684 QTVLADEQQMAA

-719 DALDTAKSA
+719 DALDLSKSA

-744 VKNGTKGTATYNK
+744 IKNGTKGTATYQK

-762 AEAYDWLY
+762 TDAYGSLY
-770 PNIEQNIDAISDL
+770 PDVENNIDAISRL
-783 VAQQEDEAQ
+783 VGVEEETARA
-792 KAVILARNAIDGLI
+792 AVESARTAIDNLI
-806 ESQNAIIQLETASAE
+806 AVQSAIIQSAE
-821 AKAEA
+821 ATAQAKAEA
-826 VSLISVLSQLRNA
+826 VSYIQVLSQLRNA

-868 SEKSRWEMELD
+868 GSEKSRWEMELE

-953 QVMLQTYAL
+953 QYMLQTYAL

-1015 QARIQLLQRE
+1015 QARIQLMQRE

-1102 QKQKEIADREFEQSI
+1102 QKQKEIADREFEQNI

-1159 QQEYNALELEQQN
+1159 QQEYNALELEQQT

-1232 WSGAGHTLG
+1232 WSAAGHTLG

-1266 VSIVANAMAQINS
+1266 VSIAANAMAQINS

-1287 QSAGIGAA
+1287 QSMGGGTA
-1295 QSAISGRSGESAR
+1295 SSRSGGSAR

-1320 SGSSASPSAIRAA
+1320 SGGASRSPSAIRAA
-1333 TKGAAQTLLKY
+1333 TKTAAQTLLKY

>member
-78 YDAAYKALEKDATEA
+78 YDAAYKALEQDATEA
-93 ALNQAEALETAAS
+93 ALNQAEALETAAN

-281 ENSVLV
+281 ENSILV

-323 YNGIMQET
+323 YNGIMAET

-374 LEAVTPIVDALAG
+374 LEAVTPLVDALAG

-399 VAATT
+399 VAATA

-417 PMVTGL
+417 PMVKSL
-423 AAAFGTLQ
+423 AAAFATLH
-431 ASMGVVGAISLAI
+431 ASMGVVGAISLAV
-444 GALAAFAVA
+444 GALAGIAAA
-453 CSNAKTPAEELA
+453 CANARSPLQELN
-465 EELEGLKNEMQTLG
+465 EELEGLQDELEQLS
-479 ETSASAEEAF
+479 TSAGNAEQAL

-495 TATTEEIAA
+495 AATTDELAA
-504 AKKALAAAIPDVVIG
+504 AKQRLAEIFPTLVVGYDSEGNVILANNDLIREQIELTKELRRLKQQEAQEVSAQAVEEAKKRRDELEGVLRQLEAEKAQLEQERAAYIAQYGQDAPNVQWYDEELAARGETLINRNLEYRQSLIDL
-519 YDREGNAI
+519 NAQ
-527 LATNDILREH
+527 
-537 IELLRKEREEK
+537 
-548 LQSARETAKELT
+548 LQA
-560 ATAQME
+560 
-566 EQAARDKL
+566 
-574 ERLKEEREETKAY
+574 
-587 YEDLMN
+587 
-593 QRGLYRK
+593 
-600 FVETPEMLEGYRDE
+600 
-614 ALDENLR
+614 
-621 KQAEAAQE
+621 
-629 LEAAKLETSKRLQEQ
+629 Q
-644 YALENE
+644 YALVNE
-650 LLGERDAATQ
+650 SLGEADAATQ
-660 LAMEHTMDL
+660 LAMASAMEY
-669 ATEQQLS
+669 AAQLEMT
-676 GEEYLALL
+676 GAEYQSYL
-684 QQTLADEEQMAA
+684 QTVLADEQQMAA

-704 AREEAAAVEELADAQ
+704 AREEAAAVEELASAQ
-719 DALDTAKSA
+719 EAVDTAGSA
-728 TEQQRAAK
+728 AEQQRAAK

-744 VKNGTKGTATYNK
+744 IKNGTKGTATYQK

-762 AEAYDWLY
+762 TDAYGSLY
-770 PNIEQNIDAISDL
+770 PDVENNIDAISRL
-783 VAQQEDEAQ
+783 VGVEEETARA
-792 KAVILARNAIDGLI
+792 AVESARTAIDNLI
-806 ESQNAIIQLETASAE
+806 AVQSAIIQSAE
-821 AKAEA
+821 ATAQAKAEA
-826 VSLISVLSQLRNA
+826 VSYIQVLSQLRNA
-839 MTGLLIDGSLP
+839 MTGLLIDSSLP

-868 SEKSRWEMELD
+868 PEKSRWEMELD

-953 QVMLQTYAL
+953 QYMLQTYAL

-1015 QARIQLLQRE
+1015 QARIQLMQRE

-1102 QKQKEIADREFEQSI
+1102 QKQKEIADREFEQNI

-1172 AQNALLLEGQALYG
+1172 AQNALLLEGQVLYG

-1266 VSIVANAMAQINS
+1266 VSIVQSAMAQINS
-1279 LRSAASSV
+1279 LRSAASSL
-1287 QSAGIGAA
+1287 QSMGGGTA
-1295 QSAISGRSGESAR
+1295 SGRSGGSAR
-1308 STNVTI
+1308 SGGGVTVY
-1314 NQTNNF
+1314 QTNNF
-1320 SGSSASPSAIRAA
+1320 SGGSSPSPSAIRAA

>member
-42 SSAQAKAAEAAAQAQ
+42 SSAQAKAA
-57 AKAAAEAASA
+57 AEAASA

-78 YDAAYKALEKDATEA
+78 YDAAYKALEKDASEA
-93 ALNQAEALETAAS
+93 ALNQAEALETAAN
-106 KAQEAAARAARE
+106 KAQEAAARAAHE

-281 ENSVLV
+281 ENSILV

-323 YNGIMQET
+323 YNGIMAET

-374 LEAVTPIVDALAG
+374 LEAVTPLVDALAG

-417 PMVTGL
+417 PMVKSL
-423 AAAFGTLQ
+423 AAAFATLH
-431 ASMGVVGAISLAI
+431 ASMGVVGAISLAV
-444 GALAAFAVA
+444 GALAGIAAA
-453 CSNAKTPAEELA
+453 CANARSPLQELN
-465 EELEGLKNEMQTLG
+465 EELEGLQDELEQLS
-479 ETSASAEEAF
+479 TSAGNAEQAL

-495 TATTEEIAA
+495 AATTDELAA
-504 AKKALAAAIPDVVIG
+504 AKQRLAEIFPTLVVGYDSEGNVILANNDLIREQIELTKELRRLKQQEAQEVSAQAVEEAKKRRDELEGVLRQLEAEKAQLEQERAAYIAQYGQDAPNVQWYDEELAARGETLINRNLEYRQSLIDL
-519 YDREGNAI
+519 NAQ
-527 LATNDILREH
+527 
-537 IELLRKEREEK
+537 
-548 LQSARETAKELT
+548 LQA
-560 ATAQME
+560 
-566 EQAARDKL
+566 
-574 ERLKEEREETKAY
+574 
-587 YEDLMN
+587 
-593 QRGLYRK
+593 
-600 FVETPEMLEGYRDE
+600 
-614 ALDENLR
+614 
-621 KQAEAAQE
+621 
-629 LEAAKLETSKRLQEQ
+629 Q
-644 YALENE
+644 YALVNE
-650 LLGERDAATQ
+650 SMGEADAATQ
-660 LAMEHTMDL
+660 LAMASAMEY
-669 ATEQQLS
+669 AAQLEMT
-676 GEEYLALL
+676 GAEYQSYL
-684 QQTLADEEQMAA
+684 QTVLADEEQMAA

-719 DALDTAKSA
+719 DAMDLSKNAA
-728 TEQQRAAK
+728 EQQRAAK

-744 VKNGTKGTATYNK
+744 VKNGTKGTATYQK

-762 AEAYDWLY
+762 TDAYGMY
-770 PNIEQNIDAISDL
+770 FPNVEQSIDSISDL
-783 VAQQEDEAQ
+783 VGYEED
-792 KAVILARNAIDGLI
+792 LARTAVESARTAIDNLI
-806 ESQNAIIQLETASAE
+806 AEQNAIIQLETASAE

-850 EISVPSVSSG
+850 EISVPSVSTGG

-953 QVMLQTYAL
+953 QYMLQTYAL

-1056 ALDKLLEQR
+1056 ALDRLLEER

-1102 QKQKEIADREFEQSI
+1102 QKQKEIADREFEQNI

-1159 QQEYNALELEQQN
+1159 QQEYNALELEQQT

-1241 GALESALQSH
+1241 GALQSALQSH

-1287 QSAGIGAA
+1287 QSMGGGTA
-1295 QSAISGRSGESAR
+1295 SSRSGGSAR
-1308 STNVTI
+1308 SGGVTVY
-1314 NQTNNF
+1314 QTNNF
-1320 SGSSASPSAIRAA
+1320 SGGASRSPSAIRAA
-1333 TKGAAQTLLKY
+1333 TKTAAQTLLKY

>member
-93 ALNQAEALETAAS
+93 ALAQAEALETAAS
-106 KAQEAAARAARE
+106 KAQEAATRAARE
-118 QVVAEQ
+118 QVVAER

-293 KNVAVM
+293 KNVATM

-374 LEAVTPIVDALAG
+374 VQILTPLADALA
-387 WIERNPELTAGI
+387 WVIEKFPGVSAGAAAALTAM
-399 VAATT
+399 
-404 AGVALTAV
+404 VALTAV
-412 VAGAI
+412 VTGAI
-417 PMVTGL
+417 PMVKSL
-423 AAAFGTLQ
+423 AAAFATLH
-431 ASMGVVGAISLAI
+431 ASMGVVGAISLAV
-444 GALAAFAVA
+444 GALAGIAAA
-453 CSNAKTPAEELA
+453 CANARSPLQELN

-479 ETSASAEEAF
+479 EASASAEEAF

-519 YDREGNAI
+519 YDNEGNAI

-537 IELLRKEREEK
+537 IELLRKEREAK
-548 LQSARETAKELT
+548 LQSARAAAQEMAD
-560 ATAQME
+560 TAQLEVEAAQYRLDVLREERAETEQYYADMLKYAQNYSE
-566 EQAARDKL
+566 EQRALL
-574 ERLKEEREETKAY
+574 ES
-587 YEDLMN
+587 
-593 QRGLYRK
+593 
-600 FVETPEMLEGYRDE
+600 YRDD
-614 ALDENLR
+614 ALQQNTQA
-621 KQAEAAQE
+621 QAEAAQE
-629 LEAAKLETSKRLQEQ
+629 LADARMQASLKLQEQ

-660 LAMEHTMDL
+660 LAMEHTMEL
-669 ATEQQLS
+669 ATQQQLS

-684 QQTLADEEQMAA
+684 QQTLADEQQMAA

-839 MTGLLIDGSLP
+839 MTGLLIDSSLP
-850 EISVPSVSSG
+850 EISVPSVSTG

-953 QVMLQTYAL
+953 QYMLQTYAL

-1015 QARIQLLQRE
+1015 QARIQLMQRE

-1087 EKDDYNRQQLEKQIE
+1087 ERDDYNRQQLEKQIE
-1102 QKQKEIADREFEQSI
+1102 QKQKEIADREFEQNI

-1159 QQEYNALELEQQN
+1159 QQEYNALELEQQT

-1241 GALESALQSH
+1241 GALQSALQSH

-1266 VSIVANAMAQINS
+1266 VSIVQSAMAQINS
-1279 LRSAASSV
+1279 LRSAASSL
-1287 QSAGIGAA
+1287 QSMGGGTA
-1295 QSAISGRSGESAR
+1295 SGRSGGSAR
-1308 STNVTI
+1308 SGGGVTVY
-1314 NQTNNF
+1314 QTNNF
-1320 SGSSASPSAIRAA
+1320 SGGSSPSPSAIRAA

>member
-93 ALNQAEALETAAS
+93 ALAQAEALETAAS
-106 KAQEAAARAARE
+106 KAQEAATRAARE
-118 QVVAEQ
+118 QVVAER

-281 ENSVLV
+281 ENSILV

-309 SAANLTQAEKRQAE
+309 SAANLTQAERRQAE

-343 EFAGK
+343 AFAGK

-374 LEAVTPIVDALAG
+374 VQILTPLADALA
-387 WIERNPELTAGI
+387 WVIEKFPGVSAGATAALTAM
-399 VAATT
+399 
-404 AGVALTAV
+404 VALTAV
-412 VAGAI
+412 VTGAI
-417 PMVTGL
+417 PMVKSL
-423 AAAFGTLQ
+423 AAAFATLH
-431 ASMGVVGAISLAI
+431 ASLGVVGAISLAV
-444 GALAAFAVA
+444 GALAGIAAA
-453 CSNAKTPAEELA
+453 CANARSPLQELN
-465 EELEGLKNEMQTLG
+465 EELEGLQDELEQLS
-479 ETSASAEEAF
+479 TSAGNAEQAL

-495 TATTEEIAA
+495 AATTDELAA
-504 AKKALAAAIPDVVIG
+504 AKQRLAEIFPALVVGYDSEGNVILANNDLIREQIELTKELRRLKQQEAQEVSAQAVEEAKKRRDELEGVLRQLEAEKAQLEQERAAYIAQYGQDAPNVQWYDEELAARGETLINRNLEYRQSLIDL
-519 YDREGNAI
+519 NAQ
-527 LATNDILREH
+527 
-537 IELLRKEREEK
+537 
-548 LQSARETAKELT
+548 LQA
-560 ATAQME
+560 
-566 EQAARDKL
+566 
-574 ERLKEEREETKAY
+574 
-587 YEDLMN
+587 
-593 QRGLYRK
+593 
-600 FVETPEMLEGYRDE
+600 
-614 ALDENLR
+614 
-621 KQAEAAQE
+621 
-629 LEAAKLETSKRLQEQ
+629 Q
-644 YALENE
+644 YALVNE
-650 LLGERDAATQ
+650 SLGEADAATQ
-660 LAMEHTMDL
+660 LAMASAMEY
-669 ATEQQLS
+669 AAQL
-676 GEEYLALL
+676 EMTAAEYQSYL
-684 QQTLADEEQMAA
+684 QTVLADEQQMAA

-704 AREEAAAVEELADAQ
+704 AREEAAAVEELASAQ
-719 DALDTAKSA
+719 EAVDTAGSA
-728 TEQQRAAK
+728 AEQQRAAK

-744 VKNGTKGTATYNK
+744 VKNGTKGTATYQK

-762 AEAYDWLY
+762 TDAYGNLY
-770 PNIEQNIDAISDL
+770 PDVENNIDAISRL
-783 VAQQEDEAQ
+783 VGVEEETARA
-792 KAVILARNAIDGLI
+792 AVESARTAIDNLI
-806 ESQNAIIQLETASAE
+806 AVQSAIIQSAE
-821 AKAEA
+821 ATAQAKAEA
-826 VSLISVLSQLRNA
+826 VSYIQVLSQLRNA
-839 MTGLLIDGSLP
+839 MTGLLIDSSLP

-868 SEKSRWEMELD
+868 GSEKSRWEMELE

-953 QVMLQTYAL
+953 QYMLQTYAL

-1015 QARIQLLQRE
+1015 QARIQLMQRE

-1102 QKQKEIADREFEQSI
+1102 QKQKEIADREFEQNI

-1147 QKTLWLETQYLQ
+1147 QKTLYLETQYLQ

-1241 GALESALQSH
+1241 GALQSALQSH

-1279 LRSAASSV
+1279 LRSAASSL
-1287 QSAGIGAA
+1287 QSMGGGTA
-1295 QSAISGRSGESAR
+1295 SGRSGGSAR
-1308 STNVTI
+1308 SGGVTVY
-1314 NQTNNF
+1314 QTNNF
-1320 SGSSASPSAIRAA
+1320 SGSSPSPSAIRAA

>member
-78 YDAAYKALEKDATEA
+78 YDAAYKALEQDASEA
-93 ALNQAEALETAAS
+93 ALKQAEALETAAS
-106 KAQEAAARAARE
+106 KAQEAATRAARE

-185 EAANEYNNA
+185 EAANEYSSA
-194 MVGLNSLAEGTGQDF
+194 MVGLKSLAEGTGQDF

-281 ENSVLV
+281 ENSILV

-309 SAANLTQAEKRQAE
+309 SAANLTQAERRQAE
-323 YNGIMQET
+323 YNGIMAET

-374 LEAVTPIVDALAG
+374 VQILTPLADALA
-387 WIERNPELTAGI
+387 WVIEKFPGVSAGAAAALTAM
-399 VAATT
+399 
-404 AGVALTAV
+404 VALTAV
-412 VAGAI
+412 VTGAI
-417 PMVTGL
+417 PMVKSL
-423 AAAFGTLQ
+423 AAAFATLH
-431 ASMGVVGAISLAI
+431 ASMGVVGAISLAV
-444 GALAAFAVA
+444 GALAGIAAA
-453 CSNAKTPAEELA
+453 CANARSPLQELN
-465 EELEGLKNEMQTLG
+465 EELEGLQDELEQLS
-479 ETSASAEEAF
+479 TSAGNAEQAL

-495 TATTEEIAA
+495 AATTDELAA
-504 AKKALAAAIPDVVIG
+504 AKQRLAEIFPTLVVGYDSEGNVILANNDLIREQIELTKELRRLKQQEAQEVSAQAVEEAKKRRDELEGVLRQLEAEKAQLEQERAAYIAQYGQDAPNVQWYDEELAARGETLINRNLEYRQSLIDL
-519 YDREGNAI
+519 NAQ
-527 LATNDILREH
+527 
-537 IELLRKEREEK
+537 
-548 LQSARETAKELT
+548 LQA
-560 ATAQME
+560 
-566 EQAARDKL
+566 
-574 ERLKEEREETKAY
+574 
-587 YEDLMN
+587 
-593 QRGLYRK
+593 
-600 FVETPEMLEGYRDE
+600 
-614 ALDENLR
+614 
-621 KQAEAAQE
+621 
-629 LEAAKLETSKRLQEQ
+629 Q
-644 YALENE
+644 YALVNE
-650 LLGERDAATQ
+650 SMGEADAATQ
-660 LAMEHTMDL
+660 LAMASAMEY
-669 ATEQQLS
+669 AAQLEMT
-676 GEEYLALL
+676 GAEYQSYL
-684 QQTLADEEQMAA
+684 QTVLADEQQMAA

-704 AREEAAAVEELADAQ
+704 AREEAAAVEELASAQ
-719 DALDTAKSA
+719 EAVDTAGSA
-728 TEQQRAAK
+728 AEQQRAAK

-744 VKNGTKGTATYNK
+744 VKNGTKGTATYQK

-762 AEAYDWLY
+762 TDAYGNLY
-770 PNIEQNIDAISDL
+770 PDVENNIDAISRL
-783 VAQQEDEAQ
+783 VGVEEETARA
-792 KAVILARNAIDGLI
+792 AVESARTAIDNLI
-806 ESQNAIIQLETASAE
+806 AVQSAIIQSAE
-821 AKAEA
+821 ATAQAKAEA
-826 VSLISVLSQLRNA
+826 VSYIQVLSQLRNA

-850 EISVPSVSSG
+850 EISVPSVSTGG

-868 SEKSRWEMELD
+868 SEKSRWEMELE

-953 QVMLQTYAL
+953 QYMLQTYAL

-1056 ALDKLLEQR
+1056 ALDRLLEER

-1102 QKQKEIADREFEQSI
+1102 QKQKEIADREFEQNI

-1241 GALESALQSH
+1241 GALQSALQSH

-1259 EAMASQV
+1259 EAMASTV

-1279 LRSAASSV
+1279 LRSAASSL
-1287 QSAGIGAA
+1287 QSMGGGTA
-1295 QSAISGRSGESAR
+1295 SSRSGGSAR

-1320 SGSSASPSAIRAA
+1320 SGSSPSPSAIRAA